1 MPGFGGEVK
10 LTGEEAYRKS
20 LTAITDALKKN
31 GEALKAVSTQYEKS
45 DKSITASATAQKS
58 LQDQLQKQKNTLD
71 QARQAYGKYAA
82 ELETQK
88 VKHQAL
94 TKEYKDAVKELEQ
107 IRKTSGE
114 ASDAYKLQADK
125 VEKLKEQLAQSN
137 ATQAESKAT
146 LKEYKAAMNQA
157 EQAVKETEAQLEK
170 LDQGMEET
178 DESTTNAANSARNA
192 ANGGFTVLKG
202 VIANLATQVV
212 TKAIEGFKNLAKEV
226 VTTGMEFDSAMS
238 KVAAISGASAEEL
251 NKLTE
256 KAQEMGRTTK
266 FTASESAEA
275 FNYMAMAGWKTN
287 EMLDGLEGI
296 LNLAAASGSD
306 LAETSDIVTDALT
319 GLGYEAKDAGRLADV
334 MAAAA
339 ANANT
344 NVELM
349 GSTFQ
354 YVTPVAGALGF
365 SMEDVAV
372 AIGTMANA
380 GIKGE
385 RAGTALRSIMTR
397 LASPSKT
404 AADSI
409 EELGITV
416 TDSAGKML
424 PLIDILK
431 QLRSKF
437 NGLSEAEQSHH
448 AKAIAGQEAMAGLLA
463 IVNSAPDDFEQ
474 LIQSVNNSAGAADRM
489 AKTMLNNVGGKFT
502 LLKSQLEGIRL
513 TIWDKLEPTIR
524 KCIDSI
530 SRTLSG
536 INWES
541 AGRKAAAAFEK
552 LVGVF
557 EWFITHWDAVVT
569 GISAIIAAFVVSKI
583 ATFTTAII
591 GAVSAISTA
600 VTGATSLSA
609 AFSALNTVMG
619 MNPIGLVVGAL
630 AALAVGI
637 GAAVEASNDAIKETA
652 ALTEEQQKL
661 VDQTNQSVDSWN
673 QLKTA
678 YQETIDAEMS
688 QLDYT
693 KSLSDELRSLVDE
706 NGNVKE
712 GYKGRVEFILGE
724 LNKALG
730 TEYEM
735 NNNII
740 EGYKQMQ
747 AEIDNLIEKKR
758 AQIILNSQESLYT
771 EAIQNQNEAFRQ
783 RAELSAQLT
792 QRETE
797 RAAKAAEIAELEK
810 QYQSFGSLSLKWTID
825 RKQKELDAYNQ
836 ETAGIQSA
844 YDQQTNL
851 LREYTYNIDQYE
863 ANAAAM
869 HEGRYNDMT
878 DVNWKY
884 VSDYQ
889 TSIEQ
894 QKAML
899 QSQVDDAQAKY
910 DFYNDMVKQEGEE
923 RWGTLRDQAQK
934 ELDLNK
940 SKLDEY
946 NSITA
951 TGLQEN
957 SDEWRNNTM
966 NILSRLTG
974 TKMEFKDA
982 GNGQVQFYADGI
994 KQGGPVAK
1002 DKANQVARDAVNQ
1015 LNKQAEAQGMGANV
1029 ITGFTNG
1036 TGDWSLWNRAK
1047 SMAAS
1052 FGNSIMS
1059 SLKASLGIH
1068 SPSKEA
1074 AKVGRFFDQGLML
1087 GIKDEEAAIL
1097 QEAADFGQSIVGAMS
1112 DGLNTGVDTSALAA
1126 VRDAIPDGLDANFR
1140 VAAKNAAT
1148 EAGVVEPPLVA
1159 ALKQALSEMKIEMDG
1174 DEMGSFVDRTVN
1186 KLIYN

>member
-238 KVAAISGASAEEL
+238 KVAAISGASAEEMAM
-251 NKLTE
+251 LTQ

-296 LNLAAASGSD
+296 LNLAAASGAD

-385 RAGTALRSIMTR
+385 RAGTALRSMMTR
-397 LASPSKT
+397 LASPPKM

-437 NGLSEAEQSHH
+437 NGLSEAEQAHH

-530 SRTLSG
+530 SRTLSS
-536 INWES
+536 INWEA

-569 GISAIIAAFVVSKI
+569 GISAIIAAFVAAKI

-600 VTGATSLSA
+600 VAGATSLSA
-609 AFSALNTVMG
+609 AFAALNTVMG

-637 GAAVEASNDAIKETA
+637 GAVIAKTTEASE
-652 ALTEEQQKL
+652 
-661 VDQTNQSVDSWN
+661 
-673 QLKTA
+673 
-678 YQETIDAEMS
+678 ETIEFNEKIAAQTDAVNANKESWEQLQATRQENLSKGMSEMS
-688 QLDYT
+688 YYQDLVNELD
-693 KSLSDELRSLVDE
+693 KIVDE
-706 NGNVKE
+706 NGKVKS
-712 GYKGRVEFILGE
+712 GYEERASFITSTLA
-724 LNKALG
+724 NALG
-730 TEYEM
+730 LEISM
-735 NNNII
+735 HDGVI
-740 EGYKQMQ
+740 EKYG
-747 AEIDNLIEKKR
+747 EIRDAIDQTIEKKK
-758 AQIILNSQESLYT
+758 AEIILNSQEASYT
-771 EAIQNQNEAFRQ
+771 QAIQDRSNALELLAESQRQ
-783 RAELSAQLT
+783 MTQLT
-792 QRETE
+792 DDY
-797 RAAKAAEIAELEK
+797 AKAWQILNSQSGTYSREEVQWAKEKNQAYQENYNQLKANIDNQQQTLEGYYAAIGLYEENYAKFHAEKYSEMQEDDWIYVASFAESEEEKKNILQQGIDAEQAGLEVLEGMRTDSNSK
-810 QYQSFGSLSLKWTID
+810 MID
-825 RKQKELDAYNQ
+825 QQKEAANQ
-836 ETAGIQSA
+836 RIGE
-844 YDQQTNL
+844 L
-851 LREYTYNIDQYE
+851 
-863 ANAAAM
+863 
-869 HEGRYNDMT
+869 
-878 DVNWKY
+878 
-884 VSDYQ
+884 
-889 TSIEQ
+889 
-894 QKAML
+894 QKEML
-899 QSQVDDAQAKY
+899 Q
-910 DFYNDMVKQEGEE
+910 YNG
-923 RWGTLRDQAQK
+923 
-934 ELDLNK
+934 
-940 SKLDEY
+940 
-946 NSITA
+946 IT
-951 TGLQEN
+951 TTHLQEN

-966 NILSRLTG
+966 KILSMLTG
-974 TKMEFKDA
+974 KKMEFKDA

-994 KQGGPVAK
+994 KQGDPVAK

-1036 TGDWSLWNRAK
+1036 TGDWSLWGRAK
-1047 SMAAS
+1047 AMASS

-1059 SLKASLGIH
+1059 SLRASLGIH

-1140 VAAKNAAT
+1140 VAARNAAT
-1148 EAGVVEPPLVA
+1148 EAGVVDTPLVA

-1174 DEMGSFVDRTVN
+1174 DEMGSFVDRTMN
-1186 KLIYN
+1186 KLLYN

>member
-202 VIANLATQVV
+202 VIANLATKVV

-226 VTTGMEFDSAMS
+226 LTTGMEFDSAMS
-238 KVAAISGASAEEL
+238 KVAAISGASAEEMAM
-251 NKLTE
+251 LTQ

-296 LNLAAASGSD
+296 LNLAAASGAD

-385 RAGTALRSIMTR
+385 RAGTALRSMMTR
-397 LASPSKT
+397 LASPPKM

-437 NGLSEAEQSHH
+437 NGLSEAEQAHH

-536 INWES
+536 INWEA

-569 GISAIIAAFVVSKI
+569 GISAIIAAFVAAKI

-600 VTGATSLSA
+600 VAGATSLSA
-609 AFSALNTVMG
+609 AFAALNTVMG

-637 GAAVEASNDAIKETA
+637 GAVIAKTTEASE
-652 ALTEEQQKL
+652 
-661 VDQTNQSVDSWN
+661 
-673 QLKTA
+673 
-678 YQETIDAEMS
+678 ETIEFNEKIAAQTDAVNANKESWEQLQATRQENLSKGMSEMS
-688 QLDYT
+688 YYQDLVNELD
-693 KSLSDELRSLVDE
+693 KIVDE
-706 NGNVKE
+706 NGKVKS
-712 GYKGRVEFILGE
+712 GYEDRAAFITSTLA
-724 LNKALG
+724 NALG
-730 TEYEM
+730 LE
-735 NNNII
+735 ISLHDGVI
-740 EGYKQMQ
+740 EKYG
-747 AEIDNLIEKKR
+747 EIRDAIDQTIEKKK
-758 AQIILNSQESLYT
+758 AEIILNSQEAAYT
-771 EAIQNQNEAFRQ
+771 QAIQDRSNALELLAESQRQ
-783 RAELSAQLT
+783 MTQLT
-792 QRETE
+792 DDY
-797 RAAKAAEIAELEK
+797 AKAQQILNSQSGTYSKEEVQWAKEKNQAYQENYNQLKANIDNQQQTLEGYYAAIGLYEENYAKFHAEKYSEMQEDDWIYVASFAESEEEKKNILQQGIDAEQAGLEVLESMRTDSNSK
-810 QYQSFGSLSLKWTID
+810 MID
-825 RKQKELDAYNQ
+825 QQKEAANQ
-836 ETAGIQSA
+836 RIGE
-844 YDQQTNL
+844 L
-851 LREYTYNIDQYE
+851 
-863 ANAAAM
+863 
-869 HEGRYNDMT
+869 
-878 DVNWKY
+878 
-884 VSDYQ
+884 
-889 TSIEQ
+889 
-894 QKAML
+894 QKEML
-899 QSQVDDAQAKY
+899 Q
-910 DFYNDMVKQEGEE
+910 YNG
-923 RWGTLRDQAQK
+923 
-934 ELDLNK
+934 
-940 SKLDEY
+940 
-946 NSITA
+946 IT
-951 TGLQEN
+951 TTHLQEN

-966 NILSRLTG
+966 KILSMLTG
-974 TKMEFKDA
+974 KQMEFKDA
-982 GNGQVQFYADGI
+982 GNGQVQLYADGI
-994 KQGGPVAK
+994 AQGEPVAK

-1036 TGDWSLWNRAK
+1036 TGDWSLWGKARA
-1047 SMAAS
+1047 MAAS
-1052 FGNSIMS
+1052 FGDSIMG
-1059 SLKASLGIH
+1059 SLRASLGIN

-1140 VAAKNAAT
+1140 VAARNAAT
-1148 EAGVVEPPLVA
+1148 EAGVVDTPLVA

-1174 DEMGSFVDRTVN
+1174 DEMGSFVDRTMN

>member
-10 LTGEEAYRKS
+10 LTGEEAYRAS
-20 LTAITDALKKN
+20 LNAITDALKKN
-31 GEALKAVSTQYEKS
+31 GEALKSISTQYDKS
-45 DKSITASATAQKS
+45 DRSMSATTTAQKQ

-71 QARQAYGKYAA
+71 QARQAYAKYAA
-82 ELETQK
+82 ELEAQK

-114 ASDAYKLQADK
+114 TSDAYKNQAEK
-125 VEKLKEQLAQSN
+125 VEKLKQELADSN
-137 ATQAESKAT
+137 VKQAEAKST
-146 LKEYKAAMNQA
+146 LKEYKTAMNQA

-178 DESTTNAANSARNA
+178 EDSTERAGNSAQKA

-212 TKAIEGFKNLAKEV
+212 TKCIDSLKNLAKQV
-226 VTTGMEFDSAMS
+226 VTTGVEFDSAMS
-238 KVAAISGASAEEL
+238 KVAAISGASSEEL
-251 NKLTE
+251 AKLTE

-275 FNYMAMAGWKTN
+275 FNYMAMAGWKTE

-296 LNLAAASGSD
+296 LNLAAASGAD
-306 LAETSDIVTDALT
+306 LAQTSDIVTDALT

-385 RAGTALRSIMTR
+385 RAGTALRSMMTR
-397 LASPSKT
+397 LASPPKM
-404 AADSI
+404 AEKSI
-409 EELGITV
+409 AQLGITV
-416 TDSAGKML
+416 TDSTGKMM

-437 NGLSEAEQSHH
+437 NGLSEAEQAHH

-513 TIWDKLEPTIR
+513 EIWSKLEPTIK

-530 SRTLSG
+530 SKTLSG
-536 INWES
+536 INWTQ
-541 AGRKAAAAFEK
+541 AGRKIASAFEGVVK
-552 LVGVF
+552 VF
-557 EWFITHWDAVVT
+557 EWLINHWQTVVT
-569 GISAIIAAFVVSKI
+569 GISAIIAAFVAAKI

-600 VTGATSLSA
+600 VAGATSLSA
-609 AFSALNTVMG
+609 AFAALNTVMG

-637 GAAVEASNDAIKETA
+637 AAVVSKTNEASEETQEFNDKIAANTDAVNANKESW
-652 ALTEEQQKL
+652 EQLQA
-661 VDQTNQSVDSWN
+661 TR
-673 QLKTA
+673 
-678 YQETIDAEMS
+678 QENLSKGMSEMS
-688 QLDYT
+688 YYEDLVNELD
-693 KSLSDELRSLVDE
+693 KIVDE
-706 NGNVKE
+706 NGKVKS
-712 GYKGRVEFILGE
+712 GYEDRAAFITSTLAD
-724 LNKALG
+724 ALG
-730 TEYEM
+730 LE
-735 NNNII
+735 ISLHDGVI
-740 EGYKQMQ
+740 EKYG
-747 AEIDNLIEKKR
+747 EIRNAIDQTIEKKK
-758 AQIILNSQESLYT
+758 AEIILNSQEASYT
-771 EAIQNQNEAFRQ
+771 QAIQDRANALDLLAESQRQ
-783 RAELSAQLT
+783 MTQLVNDN
-792 QRETE
+792 
-797 RAAKAAEIAELEK
+797 AKAQEILNSQAGTYSREEVQWAKEKNQAYQENYNTLKENIDNQKQTLEGYYAEIGLYEDNYAKFHAEKYSEMQEQDWIYAASFAESEEQKKTILQQGIDAEQAGLEVLEGMRTESNSK
-810 QYQSFGSLSLKWTID
+810 MID
-825 RKQKELDAYNQ
+825 QQEEAANKRIGELQKE
-836 ETAGIQSA
+836 
-844 YDQQTNL
+844 
-851 LREYTYNIDQYE
+851 
-863 ANAAAM
+863 
-869 HEGRYNDMT
+869 
-878 DVNWKY
+878 
-884 VSDYQ
+884 
-889 TSIEQ
+889 
-894 QKAML
+894 ML
-899 QSQVDDAQAKY
+899 Q
-910 DFYNDMVKQEGEE
+910 YNG
-923 RWGTLRDQAQK
+923 
-934 ELDLNK
+934 
-940 SKLDEY
+940 
-946 NSITA
+946 IT
-951 TGLQEN
+951 TTKLQEN
-957 SDEWRNNTM
+957 SDEWRDNTM
-966 NILSRLTG
+966 KILSMLTG
-974 TKMEFKDA
+974 KKMEFKDA
-982 GNGQVQFYADGI
+982 GDGQVQLYADGI
-994 KQGGPVAK
+994 AQGEPVAK
-1002 DKANQVARDAVNQ
+1002 DKANEVAKEAVDQ

-1036 TGDWSLWNRAK
+1036 TGDWSLWGKAK
-1047 SMAAS
+1047 AMASS

-1087 GIKDEEAAIL
+1087 GIKDEETEIL
-1097 QEAADFGQSIVGAMS
+1097 QEAANFGQSIVDAMS
-1112 DGLNTGVDTSALAA
+1112 EGLNTGVDTSALAA
-1126 VRDAIPDGLDANFR
+1126 VSDAIPDGMDANFR
-1140 VAAKNAAT
+1140 IAAKSAAA
-1148 EAGVVEPPLVA
+1148 EAAVDTPLVA

>member
-10 LTGEEAYRKS
+10 LTGEEAYRNS

-31 GEALKAVSTQYEKS
+31 GEALKEVAAQYDKS
-45 DKSITASATAQKS
+45 DKSMSATTTAQKS

-82 ELETQK
+82 ELESQK

-94 TKEYKDAVKELEQ
+94 TKEYKDAVKELES
-107 IRKTSGE
+107 IKKTSGE
-114 ASDAYKLQADK
+114 TSDAYKAQAEK
-125 VEKLKEQLAQSN
+125 VEKLKQELADSN
-137 ATQAESKAT
+137 VKQAEAKST
-146 LKEYKAAMNQA
+146 LKEYKTAMNEA
-157 EQAVKETEAQLEK
+157 ERAVKETEAQLEK

-178 DESTTNAANSARNA
+178 DDSTQRAGESARNA

-212 TKAIEGFKNLAKEV
+212 TKAIEGFKNLAKQI
-226 VTTGMEFDSAMS
+226 VTTGVEFDSAMS
-238 KVAAISGASAEEL
+238 KVAAISGASAEEMD
-251 NKLTE
+251 KLTQ

-275 FNYMAMAGWKTN
+275 FNYMAMAGWKTE

-296 LNLAAASGSD
+296 LNLAAASGAD
-306 LAETSDIVTDALT
+306 LAQTSDIVTDALT

-385 RAGTALRSIMTR
+385 RAGTALRSMMTR
-397 LASPSKT
+397 LASPPKM
-404 AADSI
+404 AASSI

-416 TDSAGKML
+416 TDASGKML
-424 PLIDILK
+424 PLIDIIK

-437 NGLSEAEQSHH
+437 DGLTEAEQAHH

-513 TIWDKLEPTIR
+513 TIWNKLEPTIK
-524 KCIDSI
+524 KCIESI
-530 SRTLSG
+530 SKTLNG

-569 GISAIIAAFVVSKI
+569 GISAIIAAFVAAKI

-609 AFSALNTVMG
+609 AFAGLNTVMG

-637 GAAVEASNDAIKETA
+637 AAVISKTNEASEETQEFNDKIAAQTDAVNTNKESWEQLQA
-652 ALTEEQQKL
+652 ARQENLSKGMSEMGYYEDL
-661 VDQTNQSVDSWN
+661 VN
-673 QLKTA
+673 
-678 YQETIDAEMS
+678 E
-688 QLDYT
+688 LD
-693 KSLSDELRSLVDE
+693 KIVDE
-706 NGNVKE
+706 NGKVKS
-712 GYKGRVEFILGE
+712 GYEERASFITSTLA
-724 LNKALG
+724 NALG
-730 TEYEM
+730 LE
-735 NNNII
+735 ISLHDGVI
-740 EGYKQMQ
+740 EKYG
-747 AEIDNLIEKKR
+747 EIRDAIDQTIEKKK
-758 AQIILNSQESLYT
+758 AEIILNSQEESYRQ
-771 EAIQNQNEAFRQ
+771 AIEDRANALNLLAESQRQ
-783 RAELSAQLT
+783 MTQLV
-792 QRETE
+792 EDN
-797 RAAKAAEIAELEK
+797 AKAQEILNSQAGTYTRDEVQWAKEKNQAYQENYNTLKENIDNQQQTLEGYYAAIGLYEDNYAKFHAEKYSEMQEQDWIYVASFAESDEEKKKILQQGIDAEQAGLDVLE
-810 QYQSFGSLSLKWTID
+810 SMRTESNSRMID
-825 RKQKELDAYNQ
+825 QQQEAANKRIGELQKE
-836 ETAGIQSA
+836 
-844 YDQQTNL
+844 
-851 LREYTYNIDQYE
+851 
-863 ANAAAM
+863 
-869 HEGRYNDMT
+869 
-878 DVNWKY
+878 
-884 VSDYQ
+884 
-889 TSIEQ
+889 
-894 QKAML
+894 ML
-899 QSQVDDAQAKY
+899 Q
-910 DFYNDMVKQEGEE
+910 YNG
-923 RWGTLRDQAQK
+923 
-934 ELDLNK
+934 
-940 SKLDEY
+940 
-946 NSITA
+946 IT
-951 TGLQEN
+951 TTKLQEN

-966 NILSRLTG
+966 KILSMLTG
-974 TKMEFKDA
+974 KKLEFKDA
-982 GNGQVQFYADGI
+982 GNGQVQLYADGI
-994 KQGGPVAK
+994 AQGEPVAK
-1002 DKANQVARDAVNQ
+1002 DKANEVAKDAVDQ
-1015 LNKQAEAQGMGANV
+1015 MNKQAEAAGMGKNV

-1036 TGDWSLWNRAK
+1036 TGDWSLWGKAK
-1047 SMAAS
+1047 AMAAS
-1052 FGNSIMS
+1052 FGDSIMS

-1097 QEAADFGQSIVGAMS
+1097 QEAASFGESIVNAMS

-1126 VRDAIPDGLDANFR
+1126 VSDAIPDGMDANFR
-1140 VAAKNAAT
+1140 VAAKNAAA
-1148 EAGVVEPPLVA
+1148 EAAVDTPLVA

>member
-10 LTGEEAYRKS
+10 LTGEEAYRAS
-20 LTAITDALKKN
+20 LNAITDALKKN
-31 GEALKAVSTQYEKS
+31 GEALKSISTQYDKS
-45 DKSITASATAQKS
+45 DKSMSATTTAQKQ

-71 QARQAYGKYAA
+71 QARQAYAKYAA
-82 ELETQK
+82 ELEAQK

-114 ASDAYKLQADK
+114 TSDAYKNQAEK
-125 VEKLKEQLAQSN
+125 VEKLKQELADSN
-137 ATQAESKAT
+137 VKQAEAKST
-146 LKEYKAAMNQA
+146 LKEYKTAMNQA

-178 DESTTNAANSARNA
+178 EDSTERAGNSAQKA

-212 TKAIEGFKNLAKEV
+212 TKCIDSLKNLAKQV
-226 VTTGMEFDSAMS
+226 VTTGVEFDSAMS
-238 KVAAISGASAEEL
+238 KVAAISGASSEEL
-251 NKLTE
+251 AKLTE

-275 FNYMAMAGWKTN
+275 FNYMAMAGWKTE

-296 LNLAAASGSD
+296 LNLAAASGAD
-306 LAETSDIVTDALT
+306 LAQTSDIVTDALT

-385 RAGTALRSIMTR
+385 RAGTALRSMMTR
-397 LASPSKT
+397 LASPPKM
-404 AADSI
+404 AEKSI
-409 EELGITV
+409 AQLGITV
-416 TDSAGKML
+416 TDSTGKML

-437 NGLSEAEQSHH
+437 NGLSEAEQAHH

-463 IVNSAPDDFEQ
+463 IVNSAPDGFEQ

-513 TIWDKLEPTIR
+513 EIWSKLEPTIK

-530 SRTLSG
+530 SKTLSG
-536 INWES
+536 INWTQ
-541 AGRKAAAAFEK
+541 AGRKIASAFEGVVK
-552 LVGVF
+552 VF
-557 EWFITHWDAVVT
+557 EWLINHWQTVVT
-569 GISAIIAAFVVSKI
+569 GISAIIAAFVAAKI

-600 VTGATSLSA
+600 VAGATSLSA
-609 AFSALNTVMG
+609 AFAALNTVMG

-637 GAAVEASNDAIKETA
+637 AAVVSKTNEASEETQEFNDKIAANTDAVNANKESW
-652 ALTEEQQKL
+652 EQLQA
-661 VDQTNQSVDSWN
+661 TR
-673 QLKTA
+673 
-678 YQETIDAEMS
+678 QENLSKGMSEMS
-688 QLDYT
+688 YYEDLVNELD
-693 KSLSDELRSLVDE
+693 KIVDE
-706 NGNVKE
+706 NGKVKS
-712 GYKGRVEFILGE
+712 GYEDRAAFITSTLAD
-724 LNKALG
+724 ALG
-730 TEYEM
+730 LE
-735 NNNII
+735 ISLHDGVI
-740 EGYKQMQ
+740 EKYG
-747 AEIDNLIEKKR
+747 EIRNAIDQTIEKKK
-758 AQIILNSQESLYT
+758 AEIILNSQEASYT
-771 EAIQNQNEAFRQ
+771 QAIQDRANALDLLAESQRQ
-783 RAELSAQLT
+783 MTQLVNDN
-792 QRETE
+792 
-797 RAAKAAEIAELEK
+797 AKAQEILNSQAGTYSREEVQWAKEKNQAYQENYNTLKENIDNQKQTLEGYYAAIGLYEDNYAKFHAEKYSEMQEQDWIYVASFAESEEQKKTILQQGIDAEQAGLEVLESMRTESNSK
-810 QYQSFGSLSLKWTID
+810 MID
-825 RKQKELDAYNQ
+825 QQQAAANKRISELQKE
-836 ETAGIQSA
+836 
-844 YDQQTNL
+844 
-851 LREYTYNIDQYE
+851 
-863 ANAAAM
+863 
-869 HEGRYNDMT
+869 
-878 DVNWKY
+878 
-884 VSDYQ
+884 
-889 TSIEQ
+889 
-894 QKAML
+894 ML
-899 QSQVDDAQAKY
+899 Q
-910 DFYNDMVKQEGEE
+910 YNG
-923 RWGTLRDQAQK
+923 
-934 ELDLNK
+934 
-940 SKLDEY
+940 
-946 NSITA
+946 IT
-951 TGLQEN
+951 TTKLQEN

-966 NILSRLTG
+966 KILSMLTG
-974 TKMEFKDA
+974 KKMEFKDA
-982 GNGQVQFYADGI
+982 GNGQVQLYADGI
-994 KQGGPVAK
+994 AQGEPVAK
-1002 DKANQVARDAVNQ
+1002 DKANQVAKDAVDQ

-1036 TGDWSLWNRAK
+1036 TGDWSLWGKAK
-1047 SMAAS
+1047 AMASS

-1087 GIKDEEAAIL
+1087 GIKDEETEIL
-1097 QEAADFGQSIVGAMS
+1097 QEAANFGQSIVDAMS
-1112 DGLNTGVDTSALAA
+1112 EGLNTGVDTSALAA
-1126 VRDAIPDGLDANFR
+1126 VSDAIPDGMDANFR
-1140 VAAKNAAT
+1140 IAAKSAAA
-1148 EAGVVEPPLVA
+1148 EAAVDTPLVA

>member
-238 KVAAISGASAEEL
+238 KVAAISGASSKEMDM
-251 NKLTE
+251 LTQ

-296 LNLAAASGSD
+296 LNLAAASGAD

-319 GLGYEAKDAGRLADV
+319 GLGYKAKDAGRLADV

-385 RAGTALRSIMTR
+385 RAGTALRSMMTR
-397 LASPSKT
+397 LASPPKM

-437 NGLSEAEQSHH
+437 NGLSEAEQAHH

-530 SRTLSG
+530 SRTLSS
-536 INWES
+536 INWEA

-569 GISAIIAAFVVSKI
+569 GISAIIAAFVAAKI

-600 VTGATSLSA
+600 VAGATSLSA
-609 AFSALNTVMG
+609 AFAALNTVMG

-637 GAAVEASNDAIKETA
+637 GAVIAKTTEASE
-652 ALTEEQQKL
+652 
-661 VDQTNQSVDSWN
+661 
-673 QLKTA
+673 
-678 YQETIDAEMS
+678 ETIEFNEKIAAQTDAVNANKESWEQLQATRQENLSKGMSEMS
-688 QLDYT
+688 YYQDLVNELD
-693 KSLSDELRSLVDE
+693 KIVDE
-706 NGNVKE
+706 NGKVKS
-712 GYKGRVEFILGE
+712 GYEERASFITSTLA
-724 LNKALG
+724 NALG
-730 TEYEM
+730 LEISM
-735 NNNII
+735 HDGVI
-740 EGYKQMQ
+740 EKYG
-747 AEIDNLIEKKR
+747 EIRDAIDQTIEKKK
-758 AQIILNSQESLYT
+758 AEIILNSQEASYT
-771 EAIQNQNEAFRQ
+771 QAIQDRSNALELLAESQRQ
-783 RAELSAQLT
+783 MTQLT
-792 QRETE
+792 DDY
-797 RAAKAAEIAELEK
+797 AKAQQILNSQSGTYSREEVQWAKEKNQAYQENYNQLKANIDNQQQTLEGYYAAIGLYEENYAKFHAEKYSEMQEDDWIYVASFAESEEEKKNILQQGIDAEQAGLEVLEGMRTDSNSK
-810 QYQSFGSLSLKWTID
+810 MID
-825 RKQKELDAYNQ
+825 QQKEAANQ
-836 ETAGIQSA
+836 RIGE
-844 YDQQTNL
+844 L
-851 LREYTYNIDQYE
+851 
-863 ANAAAM
+863 
-869 HEGRYNDMT
+869 
-878 DVNWKY
+878 
-884 VSDYQ
+884 
-889 TSIEQ
+889 
-894 QKAML
+894 QKEML
-899 QSQVDDAQAKY
+899 Q
-910 DFYNDMVKQEGEE
+910 YNG
-923 RWGTLRDQAQK
+923 
-934 ELDLNK
+934 
-940 SKLDEY
+940 
-946 NSITA
+946 IT
-951 TGLQEN
+951 TTHLQEN

-966 NILSRLTG
+966 KILSMLTG
-974 TKMEFKDA
+974 KQMEFKDA

-994 KQGGPVAK
+994 KQGDPVAK

-1036 TGDWSLWNRAK
+1036 TGDWSLWGKARA
-1047 SMAAS
+1047 MAAS

-1059 SLKASLGIH
+1059 SLRASLGIH

-1140 VAAKNAAT
+1140 VAARNAAT
-1148 EAGVVEPPLVA
+1148 EAGVVDTPLVA

-1174 DEMGSFVDRTVN
+1174 DEMGSFVDRTMN
-1186 KLIYN
+1186 KLLYN

>member
-178 DESTTNAANSARNA
+178 DESTTNASNSARNA

-238 KVAAISGASAEEL
+238 KVAAISGASAEEMAM
-251 NKLTE
+251 LTQ

-296 LNLAAASGSD
+296 LNLAAASGAD

-385 RAGTALRSIMTR
+385 RAGTALRSMMTR
-397 LASPSKT
+397 LASPPKM

-437 NGLSEAEQSHH
+437 NGLSEAEQAHH

-530 SRTLSG
+530 SRTLSS
-536 INWES
+536 INWEA

-569 GISAIIAAFVVSKI
+569 GISAIIAAFVAAKI

-600 VTGATSLSA
+600 VAGATSLSA
-609 AFSALNTVMG
+609 AFAALNTVMG

-637 GAAVEASNDAIKETA
+637 GAVIAKTTEASE
-652 ALTEEQQKL
+652 
-661 VDQTNQSVDSWN
+661 
-673 QLKTA
+673 
-678 YQETIDAEMS
+678 ETIEFNEKIAAQTDAVNANKESWEQLQATRQENLSKGMSEMS
-688 QLDYT
+688 YYEDLVNELD
-693 KSLSDELRSLVDE
+693 KIVDE
-706 NGNVKE
+706 NGKVKS
-712 GYKGRVEFILGE
+712 GYEERASFITSTLA
-724 LNKALG
+724 NALG
-730 TEYEM
+730 LEISM
-735 NNNII
+735 HDGVI
-740 EGYKQMQ
+740 EKYG
-747 AEIDNLIEKKR
+747 EIRDAIDQTIEKKK
-758 AQIILNSQESLYT
+758 AEIILNSQEAAYT
-771 EAIQNQNEAFRQ
+771 QAIQDRSNALELLAESQRQ
-783 RAELSAQLT
+783 MTQLT
-792 QRETE
+792 DDY
-797 RAAKAAEIAELEK
+797 AKAQEILNSKSGTYTRDEVQWAKEKNQAYQENYNQLKANIDNQQQTLEGYYAAIGLYEENYAKFHAEKYSEMQEDDWIYVASFAESEEEKKNILQQGIDAEQAGLEVLEGMRTDSNSK
-810 QYQSFGSLSLKWTID
+810 MID
-825 RKQKELDAYNQ
+825 QQKEAANQ
-836 ETAGIQSA
+836 RIGE
-844 YDQQTNL
+844 L
-851 LREYTYNIDQYE
+851 
-863 ANAAAM
+863 
-869 HEGRYNDMT
+869 
-878 DVNWKY
+878 
-884 VSDYQ
+884 
-889 TSIEQ
+889 
-894 QKAML
+894 QKEML
-899 QSQVDDAQAKY
+899 Q
-910 DFYNDMVKQEGEE
+910 YNG
-923 RWGTLRDQAQK
+923 
-934 ELDLNK
+934 
-940 SKLDEY
+940 
-946 NSITA
+946 IT
-951 TGLQEN
+951 TTHLQEN

-966 NILSRLTG
+966 KILSMLTG
-974 TKMEFKDA
+974 KQMEFKDA
-982 GNGQVQFYADGI
+982 GNGQVQLYADGI
-994 KQGGPVAK
+994 AQGEPVAK

-1036 TGDWSLWNRAK
+1036 TGDWSLWGKAK
-1047 SMAAS
+1047 AMASS

-1140 VAAKNAAT
+1140 VAARNAAT
-1148 EAGVVEPPLVA
+1148 EAGVVDTPLVA

>member
-226 VTTGMEFDSAMS
+226 ATTGMEFDSAMS
-238 KVAAISGASAEEL
+238 KVAAISGASAEEMAM
-251 NKLTE
+251 LTQ

-275 FNYMAMAGWKTN
+275 FNHMAMAGWKTN

-296 LNLAAASGSD
+296 LNLAAASGAD

-385 RAGTALRSIMTR
+385 RAGTALRSMMTR
-397 LASPSKT
+397 LASPPKM

-437 NGLSEAEQSHH
+437 NGLSEAEQAHH

-536 INWES
+536 INWEA

-569 GISAIIAAFVVSKI
+569 GISAIIAAFVAAKI

-600 VTGATSLSA
+600 VAGATSLSA
-609 AFSALNTVMG
+609 AFAALNTVMG

-637 GAAVEASNDAIKETA
+637 GAVIAKTTEASE
-652 ALTEEQQKL
+652 
-661 VDQTNQSVDSWN
+661 
-673 QLKTA
+673 
-678 YQETIDAEMS
+678 ETIEFNEKIAAQTDAVNANKESWEQLQATRQENLSKGMSEMS
-688 QLDYT
+688 YYQDLVNELD
-693 KSLSDELRSLVDE
+693 KIVDE
-706 NGNVKE
+706 NGKVKS
-712 GYKGRVEFILGE
+712 GYEERASFITSTLA
-724 LNKALG
+724 NALG
-730 TEYEM
+730 LEISM
-735 NNNII
+735 HDGVI
-740 EGYKQMQ
+740 EKYG
-747 AEIDNLIEKKR
+747 EIRDAIDQTIEKKK
-758 AQIILNSQESLYT
+758 AEIILNSQEAAYT
-771 EAIQNQNEAFRQ
+771 QAIQDRSNALELLAESQRQ
-783 RAELSAQLT
+783 MTQLT
-792 QRETE
+792 DDY
-797 RAAKAAEIAELEK
+797 AKAQQILNSQSGTYSREEVQWAKEKNQAYQENYNQLRANIDNQQQTLEGYYAAIGLYEENYAKFHAEKYSEMQEDDWIYVASFAESEEEKKNILQQGIDAEQAGLEVLESMRTDSNSK
-810 QYQSFGSLSLKWTID
+810 MID
-825 RKQKELDAYNQ
+825 QQKEAANQ
-836 ETAGIQSA
+836 RIGE
-844 YDQQTNL
+844 L
-851 LREYTYNIDQYE
+851 
-863 ANAAAM
+863 
-869 HEGRYNDMT
+869 
-878 DVNWKY
+878 
-884 VSDYQ
+884 
-889 TSIEQ
+889 
-894 QKAML
+894 QKEML
-899 QSQVDDAQAKY
+899 Q
-910 DFYNDMVKQEGEE
+910 YNG
-923 RWGTLRDQAQK
+923 
-934 ELDLNK
+934 
-940 SKLDEY
+940 
-946 NSITA
+946 IT
-951 TGLQEN
+951 TTHLQEN

-966 NILSRLTG
+966 KILSMLTG
-974 TKMEFKDA
+974 KKMEFKDA

-994 KQGGPVAK
+994 KQGDPVAK

-1036 TGDWSLWNRAK
+1036 TGDWSLWSRAK
-1047 SMAAS
+1047 AMASS

-1059 SLKASLGIH
+1059 SLRASLGIH

-1097 QEAADFGQSIVGAMS
+1097 QEAADFGESIVGAMS
-1112 DGLNTGVDTSALAA
+1112 EGLNTGVDTSALAA

-1140 VAAKNAAT
+1140 VAARNAAT
-1148 EAGVVEPPLVA
+1148 EAGVVDTPLVA

>member
-238 KVAAISGASAEEL
+238 KVAAISGASAEEMAM
-251 NKLTE
+251 LTQ

-296 LNLAAASGSD
+296 LNLAAASGAD

-385 RAGTALRSIMTR
+385 RAGTALRSMMTR
-397 LASPSKT
+397 LASPPKM

-437 NGLSEAEQSHH
+437 NGLSEAEQAHH

-513 TIWDKLEPTIR
+513 TIWNKLEPTIR

-536 INWES
+536 INWEA

-569 GISAIIAAFVVSKI
+569 GISAIIAAFVAAKI

-600 VTGATSLSA
+600 VAGATSLSA
-609 AFSALNTVMG
+609 AFAALNTVMG

-637 GAAVEASNDAIKETA
+637 GAVIAKTTEASE
-652 ALTEEQQKL
+652 
-661 VDQTNQSVDSWN
+661 
-673 QLKTA
+673 
-678 YQETIDAEMS
+678 ETIEFNEKIAAQTDAVNANKESWEQLQATRQENLSKGMSEMS
-688 QLDYT
+688 YYEDLVNELD
-693 KSLSDELRSLVDE
+693 KIVDE
-706 NGNVKE
+706 NGKVKS
-712 GYKGRVEFILGE
+712 GYEERASFITSTLA
-724 LNKALG
+724 NALG
-730 TEYEM
+730 LEISM
-735 NNNII
+735 HDGVI
-740 EGYKQMQ
+740 EKYG
-747 AEIDNLIEKKR
+747 EIRDAIDQTIEKKK
-758 AQIILNSQESLYT
+758 AEIILNSQEASYT
-771 EAIQNQNEAFRQ
+771 QAIQDRSNALELLAESQRQ
-783 RAELSAQLT
+783 MTQLT
-792 QRETE
+792 DDY
-797 RAAKAAEIAELEK
+797 AKAQEILNSKSGTYTRDEVQWAKEKNQAYQENYNTLKANIDNQQQTLEGYYAAIGLYEENYAKFHAEKYSEMQEDDWIYVASFAESEEEKKNILQQGIDAEQAGLEVLEGMRTDSNSK
-810 QYQSFGSLSLKWTID
+810 MID
-825 RKQKELDAYNQ
+825 QQKEAANQ
-836 ETAGIQSA
+836 RIGE
-844 YDQQTNL
+844 L
-851 LREYTYNIDQYE
+851 
-863 ANAAAM
+863 
-869 HEGRYNDMT
+869 
-878 DVNWKY
+878 
-884 VSDYQ
+884 
-889 TSIEQ
+889 
-894 QKAML
+894 QKEML
-899 QSQVDDAQAKY
+899 Q
-910 DFYNDMVKQEGEE
+910 YNG
-923 RWGTLRDQAQK
+923 
-934 ELDLNK
+934 
-940 SKLDEY
+940 
-946 NSITA
+946 IT
-951 TGLQEN
+951 TTHLQEN

-966 NILSRLTG
+966 KILSMLTG
-974 TKMEFKDA
+974 KQMEFKDA
-982 GNGQVQFYADGI
+982 GNGQVQLYADGI
-994 KQGGPVAK
+994 AQGEPVAK

-1036 TGDWSLWNRAK
+1036 TGDWSLWGKAK
-1047 SMAAS
+1047 AMASS

-1059 SLKASLGIH
+1059 SLRASLGIH

-1140 VAAKNAAT
+1140 VAARNAAT
-1148 EAGVVEPPLVA
+1148 EAGVVDTPLVA

-1174 DEMGSFVDRTVN
+1174 DEMGSFVDRTMN
-1186 KLIYN
+1186 KLLYN

>member
-107 IRKTSGE
+107 IRKISGE

-238 KVAAISGASAEEL
+238 KVAAISGASAEEMAM
-251 NKLTE
+251 LTQ

-296 LNLAAASGSD
+296 LNLAAASGAD

-385 RAGTALRSIMTR
+385 RAGTALRSMMTR
-397 LASPSKT
+397 LASPPKM

-437 NGLSEAEQSHH
+437 NGLSEAEQAHH

-513 TIWDKLEPTIR
+513 TIWNKLEPTIR

-536 INWES
+536 INWEA

-557 EWFITHWDAVVT
+557 EWFITHWGAVVT
-569 GISAIIAAFVVSKI
+569 GISAIIAAFVVAKI

-600 VTGATSLSA
+600 VAGATSLSA
-609 AFSALNTVMG
+609 AFAALNTVMG

-630 AALAVGI
+630 AALVVGI
-637 GAAVEASNDAIKETA
+637 GAVIAKTTEASE
-652 ALTEEQQKL
+652 
-661 VDQTNQSVDSWN
+661 
-673 QLKTA
+673 
-678 YQETIDAEMS
+678 ETIEFNEKIAAQTDAVNANKESWEQLQATRQENLSKGMSEMS
-688 QLDYT
+688 YYEDLVNELD
-693 KSLSDELRSLVDE
+693 KIVDE
-706 NGNVKE
+706 NGKVKS
-712 GYKGRVEFILGE
+712 GYEERASFITSTLA
-724 LNKALG
+724 NALG
-730 TEYEM
+730 LEISM
-735 NNNII
+735 HDGVI
-740 EGYKQMQ
+740 EKYG
-747 AEIDNLIEKKR
+747 EIRDAIDQTIEKKK
-758 AQIILNSQESLYT
+758 AEIILNSQEAAYT
-771 EAIQNQNEAFRQ
+771 QAIQDRSNALELLAESQRQ
-783 RAELSAQLT
+783 MTQLT
-792 QRETE
+792 DDY
-797 RAAKAAEIAELEK
+797 AKAQEILNSKSGTYTRDEVKWAKEKNQAYQENYNQLKANIDNQQQTLEGYYAAIGLYEENYTKFHAEKYSEMQEDDWIYVASFAESEEEKKNILQQGIDAEQAGLEVLEGMRTDSNSK
-810 QYQSFGSLSLKWTID
+810 MID
-825 RKQKELDAYNQ
+825 QQKEAANQ
-836 ETAGIQSA
+836 RIGE
-844 YDQQTNL
+844 L
-851 LREYTYNIDQYE
+851 
-863 ANAAAM
+863 
-869 HEGRYNDMT
+869 
-878 DVNWKY
+878 
-884 VSDYQ
+884 
-889 TSIEQ
+889 
-894 QKAML
+894 QKEML
-899 QSQVDDAQAKY
+899 Q
-910 DFYNDMVKQEGEE
+910 YNG
-923 RWGTLRDQAQK
+923 
-934 ELDLNK
+934 
-940 SKLDEY
+940 
-946 NSITA
+946 IT
-951 TGLQEN
+951 TTHLQEN

-966 NILSRLTG
+966 KILSMLTG
-974 TKMEFKDA
+974 KQMEFKDA
-982 GNGQVQFYADGI
+982 GNGQVQLYADGI
-994 KQGGPVAK
+994 AQGEPVAK

-1036 TGDWSLWNRAK
+1036 TGDWSLWGKAK
-1047 SMAAS
+1047 AMASS

-1059 SLKASLGIH
+1059 SLRASLGIH

-1140 VAAKNAAT
+1140 VAARNAAT
-1148 EAGVVEPPLVA
+1148 EAGVVDTPLVA

-1174 DEMGSFVDRTVN
+1174 DEMGSFVDRTMN
-1186 KLIYN
+1186 KLLYN

>member
-10 LTGEEAYRKS
+10 LTGEEAYRAS
-20 LTAITDALKKN
+20 LNAITDALKKN
-31 GEALKAVSTQYEKS
+31 GEALKSISTQYDKS
-45 DKSITASATAQKS
+45 DRSMSATTTAQKQ

-71 QARQAYGKYAA
+71 QARQAYAKYAA
-82 ELETQK
+82 ELEAQK

-114 ASDAYKLQADK
+114 TSDAYKNQAEK
-125 VEKLKEQLAQSN
+125 VEKLKQELADSN
-137 ATQAESKAT
+137 VKQAEAKST
-146 LKEYKAAMNQA
+146 LKEYKTAMNQA

-178 DESTTNAANSARNA
+178 EDSTERAGNSAQKA

-212 TKAIEGFKNLAKEV
+212 TKCIDSLKNLAKQV
-226 VTTGMEFDSAMS
+226 VTTGVEFDSAMS
-238 KVAAISGASAEEL
+238 KVAAISGASSEEL
-251 NKLTE
+251 AKLTE

-275 FNYMAMAGWKTN
+275 FNYMAMAGWKTE

-296 LNLAAASGSD
+296 LNLAAASGAD
-306 LAETSDIVTDALT
+306 LAQTSDIVTDALT

-385 RAGTALRSIMTR
+385 RAGTALRSMMTR
-397 LASPSKT
+397 LASPPKM
-404 AADSI
+404 AEKSI
-409 EELGITV
+409 AQLGITV
-416 TDSAGKML
+416 TDSTGKML

-437 NGLSEAEQSHH
+437 NGLSEAEQAHH

-463 IVNSAPDDFEQ
+463 IVNSAPDGFEQ

-513 TIWDKLEPTIR
+513 EIWSKLEPTIK

-530 SRTLSG
+530 SKTLSG
-536 INWES
+536 INWTQ
-541 AGRKAAAAFEK
+541 AGRKIASAFEGVVK
-552 LVGVF
+552 VF
-557 EWFITHWDAVVT
+557 EWLINHWQAVVT
-569 GISAIIAAFVVSKI
+569 GISAIIAAFVAAKI

-600 VTGATSLSA
+600 VAGATSLSA
-609 AFSALNTVMG
+609 AFAALNTVMG

-637 GAAVEASNDAIKETA
+637 AAVVSKTNEASEETQEFNDKIAANTDAVNANKESW
-652 ALTEEQQKL
+652 EQLQA
-661 VDQTNQSVDSWN
+661 TR
-673 QLKTA
+673 
-678 YQETIDAEMS
+678 QENLSKGMSEMS
-688 QLDYT
+688 YYEDLVNELD
-693 KSLSDELRSLVDE
+693 KIVDE
-706 NGNVKE
+706 NGKVKS
-712 GYKGRVEFILGE
+712 GYEDRAAFITSTLAD
-724 LNKALG
+724 ALG
-730 TEYEM
+730 LE
-735 NNNII
+735 ISLHDGVI
-740 EGYKQMQ
+740 EKYG
-747 AEIDNLIEKKR
+747 EIRNAIDQTIEKKK
-758 AQIILNSQESLYT
+758 AEIILNSQEASYT
-771 EAIQNQNEAFRQ
+771 QAIQDRANALDLLAESQRQ
-783 RAELSAQLT
+783 MTQLVNDN
-792 QRETE
+792 
-797 RAAKAAEIAELEK
+797 AKAQEILNSQAGTYSREEVQWAKEKNQAYQENYNTLKENIDNQKQTLEGYYAAIGLYEDNYAKFHAGKYSEMQEQDWIYVASFAESEEQKKTILQQGIDAEQAGLEVLESMRTESNSK
-810 QYQSFGSLSLKWTID
+810 MID
-825 RKQKELDAYNQ
+825 QQQAAANKRISELQKE
-836 ETAGIQSA
+836 
-844 YDQQTNL
+844 
-851 LREYTYNIDQYE
+851 
-863 ANAAAM
+863 
-869 HEGRYNDMT
+869 
-878 DVNWKY
+878 
-884 VSDYQ
+884 
-889 TSIEQ
+889 
-894 QKAML
+894 ML
-899 QSQVDDAQAKY
+899 Q
-910 DFYNDMVKQEGEE
+910 YNGITTTK
-923 RWGTLRDQAQK
+923 LR
-934 ELDLNK
+934 
-940 SKLDEY
+940 
-946 NSITA
+946 
-951 TGLQEN
+951 EN

-966 NILSRLTG
+966 KILSMLTG
-974 TKMEFKDA
+974 KKMEFKDA
-982 GNGQVQFYADGI
+982 GNGQVQLYADGI
-994 KQGGPVAK
+994 AQGEPVAK
-1002 DKANQVARDAVNQ
+1002 DKANQVAKDAVDQ
-1015 LNKQAEAQGMGANV
+1015 LNKQAEARGMGANV

-1036 TGDWSLWNRAK
+1036 TGDWSLWGKAK
-1047 SMAAS
+1047 AMASS

-1087 GIKDEEAAIL
+1087 GIKDEETEIL
-1097 QEAADFGQSIVGAMS
+1097 QEAANFGQSIVDAMS
-1112 DGLNTGVDTSALAA
+1112 EGLNTGVDTSALAA

-1140 VAAKNAAT
+1140 VAARNAAT
-1148 EAGVVEPPLVA
+1148 EAGVVDTPLVA

>member
-226 VTTGMEFDSAMS
+226 ATTGMEFDSAMS
-238 KVAAISGASAEEL
+238 KVAAISGASAEEMAM
-251 NKLTE
+251 LTQ

-296 LNLAAASGSD
+296 LNLAAASGAD

-372 AIGTMANA
+372 AMGTMANA

-385 RAGTALRSIMTR
+385 RAGTALRSMMTR
-397 LASPSKT
+397 LASPPKM

-437 NGLSEAEQSHH
+437 NGLSEAEQAHH

-536 INWES
+536 INWEA

-569 GISAIIAAFVVSKI
+569 GISAIIAAFVAAKI

-600 VTGATSLSA
+600 VAGATSLSA
-609 AFSALNTVMG
+609 AFAALNTVMG

-637 GAAVEASNDAIKETA
+637 GAVIAKTTEASE
-652 ALTEEQQKL
+652 
-661 VDQTNQSVDSWN
+661 
-673 QLKTA
+673 
-678 YQETIDAEMS
+678 ETIEFNEKIAAQTDAVNANKESWEQLQATRQENLSKGMSEMS
-688 QLDYT
+688 YYQDLVNELD
-693 KSLSDELRSLVDE
+693 KIVDE
-706 NGNVKE
+706 NGKVKS
-712 GYKGRVEFILGE
+712 GYEERASFITSTLA
-724 LNKALG
+724 NALG
-730 TEYEM
+730 LEISM
-735 NNNII
+735 HDGVI
-740 EGYKQMQ
+740 EKYG
-747 AEIDNLIEKKR
+747 EIRDAIDQTIEKKK
-758 AQIILNSQESLYT
+758 AEIILNSQEAAYT
-771 EAIQNQNEAFRQ
+771 QAIQDRSNALELLAESQRQ
-783 RAELSAQLT
+783 MTQLT
-792 QRETE
+792 DDY
-797 RAAKAAEIAELEK
+797 AKAQQILNSQSGTYSREEVQWAKEKNQAYQENYNQLRANIDNQQQTLEGYYAAIGLYEENYAKFHAEKYSEMQEDDWIYVASFAESEEEKKNILQQGIDAEQAGLEVLESMRTDSNSK
-810 QYQSFGSLSLKWTID
+810 MID
-825 RKQKELDAYNQ
+825 QQKEAANQ
-836 ETAGIQSA
+836 RIGE
-844 YDQQTNL
+844 L
-851 LREYTYNIDQYE
+851 
-863 ANAAAM
+863 
-869 HEGRYNDMT
+869 
-878 DVNWKY
+878 
-884 VSDYQ
+884 
-889 TSIEQ
+889 
-894 QKAML
+894 QKEML
-899 QSQVDDAQAKY
+899 Q
-910 DFYNDMVKQEGEE
+910 YNG
-923 RWGTLRDQAQK
+923 
-934 ELDLNK
+934 
-940 SKLDEY
+940 
-946 NSITA
+946 IT
-951 TGLQEN
+951 TTHLQEN

-966 NILSRLTG
+966 KILSMLTG
-974 TKMEFKDA
+974 KKMEFKDA

-994 KQGGPVAK
+994 KQGDPVAK

-1036 TGDWSLWNRAK
+1036 TGDWSLWSRAK
-1047 SMAAS
+1047 AMASS

-1059 SLKASLGIH
+1059 SLRASLGIH

-1097 QEAADFGQSIVGAMS
+1097 QEAADFGESIVGAMS
-1112 DGLNTGVDTSALAA
+1112 EGLNTGVDTSALAA

-1140 VAAKNAAT
+1140 VAARNAAT
-1148 EAGVVEPPLVA
+1148 EAGVVDTPLVA

>member
-238 KVAAISGASAEEL
+238 KVAAISGASAEEMAM
-251 NKLTE
+251 LTQ

-296 LNLAAASGSD
+296 LNLAAASGAD

-385 RAGTALRSIMTR
+385 RAGTALRSMMTR
-397 LASPSKT
+397 LASPPKM

-437 NGLSEAEQSHH
+437 NGLSEAEQAHH

-513 TIWDKLEPTIR
+513 TIWNKLEPTIR

-536 INWES
+536 INWEA

-569 GISAIIAAFVVSKI
+569 GISAIIAAFVAAKI

-600 VTGATSLSA
+600 VAGATSLSA
-609 AFSALNTVMG
+609 AFAALNTVMG

-637 GAAVEASNDAIKETA
+637 AAVVSKTNEASKETIEFNEKIA
-652 ALTEEQQKL
+652 AQTDAVNANKESWEQLQA
-661 VDQTNQSVDSWN
+661 TR
-673 QLKTA
+673 
-678 YQETIDAEMS
+678 QENLSKGMSEMS
-688 QLDYT
+688 YYEDLINELD
-693 KSLSDELRSLVDE
+693 KIVDE
-706 NGNVKE
+706 NGKVKS
-712 GYKGRVEFILGE
+712 GYEERASFITSTLA
-724 LNKALG
+724 NALG
-730 TEYEM
+730 LEISM
-735 NNNII
+735 HDGVI
-740 EGYKQMQ
+740 EKYG
-747 AEIDNLIEKKR
+747 EIRNAIDQTIEKKK
-758 AQIILNSQESLYT
+758 AEIILNSQEASYT
-771 EAIQNQNEAFRQ
+771 QAIQDRANALDLLAESQRQ
-783 RAELSAQLT
+783 MTQLVNDN
-792 QRETE
+792 
-797 RAAKAAEIAELEK
+797 AKAQEILNSQAGTYSREEVQWAKEKNQAYQENYNQLKANIDNQQQTLEGYYAAIGLYEENYAKFHAEKYSEMQEDDWIYVASFAESEEEKKNILQQGIDAEQAGLEVLESMRTDSNSK
-810 QYQSFGSLSLKWTID
+810 MID
-825 RKQKELDAYNQ
+825 QQKEAANQ
-836 ETAGIQSA
+836 RIGE
-844 YDQQTNL
+844 L
-851 LREYTYNIDQYE
+851 
-863 ANAAAM
+863 
-869 HEGRYNDMT
+869 
-878 DVNWKY
+878 
-884 VSDYQ
+884 
-889 TSIEQ
+889 
-894 QKAML
+894 QKEML
-899 QSQVDDAQAKY
+899 Q
-910 DFYNDMVKQEGEE
+910 YNG
-923 RWGTLRDQAQK
+923 
-934 ELDLNK
+934 
-940 SKLDEY
+940 
-946 NSITA
+946 IT
-951 TGLQEN
+951 TTHLQEN

-966 NILSRLTG
+966 KILSMLTG

-982 GNGQVQFYADGI
+982 GNGQVQLYADGI
-994 KQGGPVAK
+994 AQGEPVAK
-1002 DKANQVARDAVNQ
+1002 DKANQVARDAVDQ

-1036 TGDWSLWNRAK
+1036 TGDWSLWGKAK
-1047 SMAAS
+1047 AMASS

-1059 SLKASLGIH
+1059 SLRASLGIH

-1126 VRDAIPDGLDANFR
+1126 VRDAIPDGLDTNFR
-1140 VAAKNAAT
+1140 VAARNAAT
-1148 EAGVVEPPLVA
+1148 EAGVVDTPLVA

>member
-10 LTGEEAYRKS
+10 LTGEEAYRAS
-20 LTAITDALKKN
+20 LNAITDALKKN

-45 DKSITASATAQKS
+45 DKSITASATAQKQ

-114 ASDAYKLQADK
+114 TSDAYKLQADK

-170 LDQGMEET
+170 LDNGMEEV
-178 DESTTNAANSARNA
+178 DDSTERAGNSARNA

-275 FNYMAMAGWKTN
+275 FNYMAMAGWKTE

-296 LNLAAASGSD
+296 LNLAAASGAD

-385 RAGTALRSIMTR
+385 RAGTALRSMMTR
-397 LASPSKT
+397 LASPPKM

-437 NGLSEAEQSHH
+437 NGLSEAEQAHH

-536 INWES
+536 INWEA

-569 GISAIIAAFVVSKI
+569 GVSAIIAAFVAAKI

-600 VTGATSLSA
+600 VAGATSLSA
-609 AFSALNTVMG
+609 AFAALNTVMG

-637 GAAVEASNDAIKETA
+637 AAVVSKTNEASE
-652 ALTEEQQKL
+652 
-661 VDQTNQSVDSWN
+661 
-673 QLKTA
+673 
-678 YQETIDAEMS
+678 ETIEFNEKIAAQTDAVNANKESWEQLQATRQENLSKGMSEMS
-688 QLDYT
+688 YYEDLINELD
-693 KSLSDELRSLVDE
+693 KIVDE
-706 NGNVKE
+706 NGKVKS
-712 GYKGRVEFILGE
+712 GYEDRAAFITSTLA
-724 LNKALG
+724 NALG
-730 TEYEM
+730 LEISM
-735 NNNII
+735 HDGVI
-740 EGYKQMQ
+740 EKYG
-747 AEIDNLIEKKR
+747 EIRDAIDQTIEKKK
-758 AQIILNSQESLYT
+758 AEIILNSQEASYT
-771 EAIQNQNEAFRQ
+771 QAIQDRANALDLLAESQRQ
-783 RAELSAQLT
+783 MTQLVNDN
-792 QRETE
+792 
-797 RAAKAAEIAELEK
+797 AKAQEILNSQAGTYSREEVQWAKEKNQAYQENYNTLKENIDNQKQTLEGYYAAIGLYEDNYAKFHAEKYSEMQEQDWIYVASFAESEEQKKTILQQGIDAEQAGLEVLESMRTESNSK
-810 QYQSFGSLSLKWTID
+810 MID
-825 RKQKELDAYNQ
+825 QQKEAANQ
-836 ETAGIQSA
+836 RIGE
-844 YDQQTNL
+844 L
-851 LREYTYNIDQYE
+851 
-863 ANAAAM
+863 
-869 HEGRYNDMT
+869 
-878 DVNWKY
+878 
-884 VSDYQ
+884 
-889 TSIEQ
+889 
-894 QKAML
+894 QKEML
-899 QSQVDDAQAKY
+899 Q
-910 DFYNDMVKQEGEE
+910 YNG
-923 RWGTLRDQAQK
+923 
-934 ELDLNK
+934 
-940 SKLDEY
+940 
-946 NSITA
+946 IT
-951 TGLQEN
+951 TTKLQEN

-966 NILSRLTG
+966 KILSMLTG
-974 TKMEFKDA
+974 KKMEFKDA

-994 KQGGPVAK
+994 KQGDPVAK
-1002 DKANQVARDAVNQ
+1002 DQANQVAKDAVDQ

-1036 TGDWSLWNRAK
+1036 TGDWSLWGKAK
-1047 SMAAS
+1047 AMAAN

-1087 GIKDEEAAIL
+1087 GIKDEEAEIL

-1140 VAAKNAAT
+1140 VAARNAAT
-1148 EAGVVEPPLVA
+1148 EAGAVDTPLVA

>member
-226 VTTGMEFDSAMS
+226 MTTGMEFDSAMS
-238 KVAAISGASAEEL
+238 KVAAISGASAEEMAM
-251 NKLTE
+251 LTQ

-296 LNLAAASGSD
+296 LNLAAASGAD

-385 RAGTALRSIMTR
+385 RAGTALRSMMTR
-397 LASPSKT
+397 LASPPKM
-404 AADSI
+404 AAESI

-437 NGLSEAEQSHH
+437 NGLSEAEQAHH

-530 SRTLSG
+530 SRTLSS
-536 INWES
+536 INWEA

-569 GISAIIAAFVVSKI
+569 GISAIIAAFVAAKI

-600 VTGATSLSA
+600 VAGATSLSA
-609 AFSALNTVMG
+609 AFAALNTVMG

-637 GAAVEASNDAIKETA
+637 GAVIAKTTEASE
-652 ALTEEQQKL
+652 
-661 VDQTNQSVDSWN
+661 
-673 QLKTA
+673 
-678 YQETIDAEMS
+678 ETIEFNEKIAAQTDAVNANKESWEQLQATRQENLSKGMSEMS
-688 QLDYT
+688 YYEDLVNELD
-693 KSLSDELRSLVDE
+693 KIVDE
-706 NGNVKE
+706 NGKVKS
-712 GYKGRVEFILGE
+712 GYEERASFITSTLA
-724 LNKALG
+724 NALG
-730 TEYEM
+730 LEISM
-735 NNNII
+735 HDGVI
-740 EGYKQMQ
+740 EKYG
-747 AEIDNLIEKKR
+747 EIRDAIDQTIEKKK
-758 AQIILNSQESLYT
+758 AEIILNSQEAAYT
-771 EAIQNQNEAFRQ
+771 QAIQDRSNALELLAESQRQ
-783 RAELSAQLT
+783 MTQLT
-792 QRETE
+792 DDY
-797 RAAKAAEIAELEK
+797 AKAQEILNSKSGTYTKDEVQWAKEKNQAYQENYNQLKANIDNQQQTLEGYYAAIGLYEENYAKFHAEKYSEMQEDDWIYVASFAESEEEKKNILQQGIDAEQAGLEVLEGMRTDSNSK
-810 QYQSFGSLSLKWTID
+810 MID
-825 RKQKELDAYNQ
+825 QQKEAANQ
-836 ETAGIQSA
+836 RIGE
-844 YDQQTNL
+844 L
-851 LREYTYNIDQYE
+851 
-863 ANAAAM
+863 
-869 HEGRYNDMT
+869 
-878 DVNWKY
+878 
-884 VSDYQ
+884 
-889 TSIEQ
+889 
-894 QKAML
+894 QKEML
-899 QSQVDDAQAKY
+899 Q
-910 DFYNDMVKQEGEE
+910 YNG
-923 RWGTLRDQAQK
+923 
-934 ELDLNK
+934 
-940 SKLDEY
+940 
-946 NSITA
+946 IT
-951 TGLQEN
+951 TTHLQEN

-966 NILSRLTG
+966 KILSMLTG
-974 TKMEFKDA
+974 KQMEFKDA
-982 GNGQVQFYADGI
+982 GNGQVQLYADGI
-994 KQGGPVAK
+994 AQGEPVAK

-1036 TGDWSLWNRAK
+1036 TGDWSLWGKAK
-1047 SMAAS
+1047 AMASS

-1059 SLKASLGIH
+1059 SLRASLGIH

-1140 VAAKNAAT
+1140 VAARNAAT
-1148 EAGVVEPPLVA
+1148 EAGVVDTPLVA
-1159 ALKQALSEMKIEMDG
+1159 ALKQALGEMKIEMDG

>member
-275 FNYMAMAGWKTN
+275 FNYMAMAGWKTE

-296 LNLAAASGSD
+296 LNLAAASGAD

-385 RAGTALRSIMTR
+385 RAGTALRSMMTR
-397 LASPSKT
+397 LASPPKM

-437 NGLSEAEQSHH
+437 NGLSEAEQAHH

-513 TIWDKLEPTIR
+513 TIWNKLEPTIR

-536 INWES
+536 INWEA

-569 GISAIIAAFVVSKI
+569 GISAIIAAFVAAKI

-600 VTGATSLSA
+600 VAGATSLSA
-609 AFSALNTVMG
+609 AFAALNTVMG

-637 GAAVEASNDAIKETA
+637 AAVVSKTNEASE
-652 ALTEEQQKL
+652 
-661 VDQTNQSVDSWN
+661 
-673 QLKTA
+673 
-678 YQETIDAEMS
+678 ETIEFNEKIAAQTDAVNANKESWEQLQATRQENLSKGMSEMS
-688 QLDYT
+688 YYEDLINELD
-693 KSLSDELRSLVDE
+693 KIVDE
-706 NGNVKE
+706 NGKVKS
-712 GYKGRVEFILGE
+712 GYEERASFITSTLA
-724 LNKALG
+724 NALG
-730 TEYEM
+730 LEISM
-735 NNNII
+735 HDGVI
-740 EGYKQMQ
+740 EKYG
-747 AEIDNLIEKKR
+747 EIRDAIDQTIEKKK
-758 AQIILNSQESLYT
+758 AEIILNSQEASYT
-771 EAIQNQNEAFRQ
+771 QAIQDRANALELLAESQRQ
-783 RAELSAQLT
+783 MTQLVNDN
-792 QRETE
+792 
-797 RAAKAAEIAELEK
+797 AKAQEILNSQAGTYSREEVQWAKEKNQAYQENYNQLKANIDNQQQTLEGYYAAIGLYEENYAKFHAEKYSEMQEDDWIYVASFAESEEEKKNILQQGIDAEQAGLEVLEGMRTDANSK
-810 QYQSFGSLSLKWTID
+810 MID
-825 RKQKELDAYNQ
+825 QQKEAANQ
-836 ETAGIQSA
+836 RIGE
-844 YDQQTNL
+844 L
-851 LREYTYNIDQYE
+851 
-863 ANAAAM
+863 
-869 HEGRYNDMT
+869 
-878 DVNWKY
+878 
-884 VSDYQ
+884 
-889 TSIEQ
+889 
-894 QKAML
+894 QKEML
-899 QSQVDDAQAKY
+899 Q
-910 DFYNDMVKQEGEE
+910 YNG
-923 RWGTLRDQAQK
+923 
-934 ELDLNK
+934 
-940 SKLDEY
+940 
-946 NSITA
+946 IT
-951 TGLQEN
+951 TTHLQEN

-966 NILSRLTG
+966 KILSMLTG
-974 TKMEFKDA
+974 KQMEFKDA
-982 GNGQVQFYADGI
+982 GNGQVQLYADGI
-994 KQGGPVAK
+994 AQGEPVAK

-1036 TGDWSLWNRAK
+1036 TGDWSLWGKAK
-1047 SMAAS
+1047 AMASS

-1059 SLKASLGIH
+1059 SLRASLGIH

-1140 VAAKNAAT
+1140 VAARNAAT
-1148 EAGVVEPPLVA
+1148 EAGVVDTPLVA

>member
-10 LTGEEAYRKS
+10 LTGEEAYRAS
-20 LTAITDALKKN
+20 LNAITDALKKN
-31 GEALKAVSTQYEKS
+31 GEALKTVSAQYDKS
-45 DKSITASATAQKS
+45 DKSMSATTTAQKQ

-71 QARQAYGKYAA
+71 QARQAYAKYAA
-82 ELETQK
+82 ELEAQK

-114 ASDAYKLQADK
+114 TSDAYKNQAEK
-125 VEKLKEQLAQSN
+125 VEKLKQELADSN
-137 ATQAESKAT
+137 VKQAEAKST
-146 LKEYKAAMNQA
+146 LKEYKTAMNQA

-178 DESTTNAANSARNA
+178 EDSTERAGNSAQRA

-212 TKAIEGFKNLAKEV
+212 TKCIDSLKNLAKQV
-226 VTTGMEFDSAMS
+226 VTTGVEFDSAMS
-238 KVAAISGASAEEL
+238 KVAAISGASSEEL
-251 NKLTE
+251 AKLTE

-275 FNYMAMAGWKTN
+275 FNYMAMAGWKTE

-296 LNLAAASGSD
+296 LNLAAASGAD
-306 LAETSDIVTDALT
+306 LAQTSDIVTDALT

-385 RAGTALRSIMTR
+385 RAGTALRSMMTR
-397 LASPSKT
+397 LASPPKM
-404 AADSI
+404 AEKSI
-409 EELGITV
+409 AQLGITV
-416 TDSAGKML
+416 TDSTGKML
-424 PLIDILK
+424 PLIDILT
-431 QLRSKF
+431 QLRTKF
-437 NGLSEAEQSHH
+437 NGLSEAEQAHH

-513 TIWDKLEPTIR
+513 EIWSKLEPTIK

-530 SRTLSG
+530 SKTLNG
-536 INWES
+536 INWTQ
-541 AGRKAAAAFEK
+541 AGRKIASAFEGVVK
-552 LVGVF
+552 VF
-557 EWFITHWDAVVT
+557 EWLINHWQTVVT
-569 GISAIIAAFVVSKI
+569 GISAIIAAFVAAKI

-600 VTGATSLSA
+600 VAGATSLSA
-609 AFSALNTVMG
+609 AFAALNTVMG

-637 GAAVEASNDAIKETA
+637 AAVISKTNEASEETQEFNDKIAANTDAVNANKESW
-652 ALTEEQQKL
+652 EQLQA
-661 VDQTNQSVDSWN
+661 TR
-673 QLKTA
+673 
-678 YQETIDAEMS
+678 QENLSKGMSEMS
-688 QLDYT
+688 YYEDLINELD
-693 KSLSDELRSLVDE
+693 KIVDE
-706 NGNVKE
+706 NGKVKS
-712 GYKGRVEFILGE
+712 GYEDRAAFITSTLAD
-724 LNKALG
+724 ALG
-730 TEYEM
+730 LE
-735 NNNII
+735 ISLHDGVI
-740 EGYKQMQ
+740 EKYG
-747 AEIDNLIEKKR
+747 EIRNAIDQTIEKKK
-758 AQIILNSQESLYT
+758 AEIILNSQEASYT
-771 EAIQNQNEAFRQ
+771 QAIQDRANALNLLAESQRQ
-783 RAELSAQLT
+783 MTQLVNDN
-792 QRETE
+792 
-797 RAAKAAEIAELEK
+797 AKAQEILNSQAGTYSREEVQWAKEKNQAYQENYNTLKENIDNQKQTLEGYYSAIGLYEDNYAKFHAEKYSEMQEQDWIYVASFAESEEQKKTILQQGIDAEQAGLEVLESMRTESNSK
-810 QYQSFGSLSLKWTID
+810 MID
-825 RKQKELDAYNQ
+825 QQQAAANKRISELQKE
-836 ETAGIQSA
+836 
-844 YDQQTNL
+844 
-851 LREYTYNIDQYE
+851 
-863 ANAAAM
+863 
-869 HEGRYNDMT
+869 
-878 DVNWKY
+878 
-884 VSDYQ
+884 
-889 TSIEQ
+889 
-894 QKAML
+894 ML
-899 QSQVDDAQAKY
+899 Q
-910 DFYNDMVKQEGEE
+910 YNG
-923 RWGTLRDQAQK
+923 
-934 ELDLNK
+934 
-940 SKLDEY
+940 
-946 NSITA
+946 IT
-951 TGLQEN
+951 TTKLQEN

-966 NILSRLTG
+966 KILSMLTG
-974 TKMEFKDA
+974 KKMEFKDA
-982 GNGQVQFYADGI
+982 GNGQVQLYADGI
-994 KQGGPVAK
+994 AQGEPVAK
-1002 DKANQVARDAVNQ
+1002 DKANQVAKDAVDQ

-1036 TGDWSLWNRAK
+1036 TGDWSLWGKAK
-1047 SMAAS
+1047 AMASS

-1087 GIKDEEAAIL
+1087 GIKDEETEIL
-1097 QEAADFGQSIVGAMS
+1097 QEAANFGQSIVDAMS
-1112 DGLNTGVDTSALAA
+1112 EGLNTGVDTSALAA
-1126 VRDAIPDGLDANFR
+1126 VSDAIPDGMDANFR
-1140 VAAKNAAT
+1140 IAAKSAAA
-1148 EAGVVEPPLVA
+1148 EAAVDTPLVA
-1159 ALKQALSEMKIEMDG
+1159 ALKQALSEMNIEMDG

>member
-10 LTGEEAYRKS
+10 LTGEEAYRAS
-20 LTAITDALKKN
+20 LNAITDALKKN
-31 GEALKAVSTQYEKS
+31 GEALKSISTQYDKS
-45 DKSITASATAQKS
+45 DKSMSATTTAQKQ

-71 QARQAYGKYAA
+71 QARQAYAKYAA
-82 ELETQK
+82 ELEAQK

-114 ASDAYKLQADK
+114 TSDAYKNQAEK
-125 VEKLKEQLAQSN
+125 VEKLKQELADSN
-137 ATQAESKAT
+137 VKQAEAKST
-146 LKEYKAAMNQA
+146 LKEYKTAMNQA

-178 DESTTNAANSARNA
+178 EDSTERAGNSAQKA

-212 TKAIEGFKNLAKEV
+212 TKCIDSLKNLAKQV
-226 VTTGMEFDSAMS
+226 VTTGVEFDSAMS
-238 KVAAISGASAEEL
+238 KVAAISGASSSEL
-251 NKLTE
+251 AKLTE

-275 FNYMAMAGWKTN
+275 FNYMAMAGWKTE

-296 LNLAAASGSD
+296 LNLAAASGAD
-306 LAETSDIVTDALT
+306 LAQTSDIVTDALT

-385 RAGTALRSIMTR
+385 RAGTALRSMMTR
-397 LASPSKT
+397 LASPPKM
-404 AADSI
+404 AEKSI
-409 EELGITV
+409 AQLGITV
-416 TDSAGKML
+416 TDSTGKMM

-437 NGLSEAEQSHH
+437 NGLSEAEQAHH

-463 IVNSAPDDFEQ
+463 IVNSAPGDFEQ

-513 TIWDKLEPTIR
+513 EIWSKLEPTIK

-530 SRTLSG
+530 SKTLSG
-536 INWES
+536 INWTQ
-541 AGRKAAAAFEK
+541 AGRKIASAFEGVVK
-552 LVGVF
+552 VF
-557 EWFITHWDAVVT
+557 EWLINHWQTVVT
-569 GISAIIAAFVVSKI
+569 GISAIIAAFVAAKI

-600 VTGATSLSA
+600 VAGATSLSA
-609 AFSALNTVMG
+609 AFAALNTVMG

-637 GAAVEASNDAIKETA
+637 AAVVSKTNEASEETQEFNDKIAANTDAVNANKESW
-652 ALTEEQQKL
+652 EQLQA
-661 VDQTNQSVDSWN
+661 TR
-673 QLKTA
+673 
-678 YQETIDAEMS
+678 QENLSKGMSEMS
-688 QLDYT
+688 YYEDLINELD
-693 KSLSDELRSLVDE
+693 KIVDE
-706 NGNVKE
+706 NGKVKS
-712 GYKGRVEFILGE
+712 GYEDRAAFITSTLAD
-724 LNKALG
+724 ALG
-730 TEYEM
+730 LE
-735 NNNII
+735 ISLHDGVI
-740 EGYKQMQ
+740 EKYG
-747 AEIDNLIEKKR
+747 EIRNAIDQTIEKKK
-758 AQIILNSQESLYT
+758 AEIILNSQEASYT
-771 EAIQNQNEAFRQ
+771 QAIQDRANALNLLAESQRQ
-783 RAELSAQLT
+783 MTQLVNDN
-792 QRETE
+792 
-797 RAAKAAEIAELEK
+797 AKAQEILNSQAGTYSREEVQWAKEKNQAYQENYNTLKENIDNQKQTLEGYYSAIGLYEDNYAKFHAEKYSEMQEQDWIYVASFAESEEQKKTILQQGIDAEQAGLEVLESMRTESNSK
-810 QYQSFGSLSLKWTID
+810 MID
-825 RKQKELDAYNQ
+825 QQQAAANKRISELQKE
-836 ETAGIQSA
+836 
-844 YDQQTNL
+844 
-851 LREYTYNIDQYE
+851 
-863 ANAAAM
+863 
-869 HEGRYNDMT
+869 
-878 DVNWKY
+878 
-884 VSDYQ
+884 
-889 TSIEQ
+889 
-894 QKAML
+894 ML
-899 QSQVDDAQAKY
+899 Q
-910 DFYNDMVKQEGEE
+910 YNG
-923 RWGTLRDQAQK
+923 
-934 ELDLNK
+934 
-940 SKLDEY
+940 
-946 NSITA
+946 IT
-951 TGLQEN
+951 TTKLQEN

-966 NILSRLTG
+966 KILSMLTG
-974 TKMEFKDA
+974 KKMEFKDA
-982 GNGQVQFYADGI
+982 GNGQVQLYADGI
-994 KQGGPVAK
+994 AQGEPVAK
-1002 DKANQVARDAVNQ
+1002 DKANQVAKDAVDQ
-1015 LNKQAEAQGMGANV
+1015 MNKQAEAAGMGKNV

-1036 TGDWSLWNRAK
+1036 TGDWSLWGKAK
-1047 SMAAS
+1047 AMAAS

-1087 GIKDEEAAIL
+1087 GIKDEETEIL
-1097 QEAADFGQSIVGAMS
+1097 QEAANFGQSIVDAMS
-1112 DGLNTGVDTSALAA
+1112 EGLNTGVDTSALAA
-1126 VRDAIPDGLDANFR
+1126 VSDAIPDGMDANFR
-1140 VAAKNAAT
+1140 IAAKSATAEAA
-1148 EAGVVEPPLVA
+1148 VETPLVA

>member
-10 LTGEEAYRKS
+10 LTGEEAYRAS
-20 LTAITDALKKN
+20 LNAITDALKKN
-31 GEALKAVSTQYEKS
+31 GEALKSISTQYDKS
-45 DKSITASATAQKS
+45 DKSMSATTTAQKQ

-238 KVAAISGASAEEL
+238 KVAAISGASAEEMAM
-251 NKLTE
+251 LTQ

-385 RAGTALRSIMTR
+385 RAGTALRSMMTR
-397 LASPSKT
+397 LASPPKM

-437 NGLSEAEQSHH
+437 NGLSEAEQAHH

-513 TIWDKLEPTIR
+513 TIWNKLEPTIR

-530 SRTLSG
+530 SRTLSS
-536 INWES
+536 INWEA

-569 GISAIIAAFVVSKI
+569 GISAIIAAFVAAKI

-600 VTGATSLSA
+600 VAGATSLSA
-609 AFSALNTVMG
+609 AFAALNTVMG

-637 GAAVEASNDAIKETA
+637 GAVIAKTTEASE
-652 ALTEEQQKL
+652 
-661 VDQTNQSVDSWN
+661 
-673 QLKTA
+673 
-678 YQETIDAEMS
+678 ETIEFNEKIAAQTDAVNANKESWEQLQATRQENLSKGMSEMS
-688 QLDYT
+688 YYEDLVNELD
-693 KSLSDELRSLVDE
+693 KIVDE
-706 NGNVKE
+706 NGKVKS
-712 GYKGRVEFILGE
+712 GYEERASFITSTLA
-724 LNKALG
+724 NALG
-730 TEYEM
+730 LEISM
-735 NNNII
+735 HDGVI
-740 EGYKQMQ
+740 EKYG
-747 AEIDNLIEKKR
+747 EIRDAIDQTIEKKK
-758 AQIILNSQESLYT
+758 AEIILNSQEASYT
-771 EAIQNQNEAFRQ
+771 QAIQDRSNALELLAESQRQ
-783 RAELSAQLT
+783 MTQLT
-792 QRETE
+792 DDY
-797 RAAKAAEIAELEK
+797 AKAQEILNSKSGTYTKDEVQWAKEKNQAYQENYNQLKANIDNQQQTLEGYYAAIGLYEENYAKFHAEKYSEMQEDDWIYVASFAESEEEKKNILQQGIDAEQAGLEVLEGMRTDSNSK
-810 QYQSFGSLSLKWTID
+810 MID
-825 RKQKELDAYNQ
+825 QQKKAANQRIGELQKE
-836 ETAGIQSA
+836 
-844 YDQQTNL
+844 
-851 LREYTYNIDQYE
+851 
-863 ANAAAM
+863 
-869 HEGRYNDMT
+869 
-878 DVNWKY
+878 
-884 VSDYQ
+884 
-889 TSIEQ
+889 
-894 QKAML
+894 ML
-899 QSQVDDAQAKY
+899 Q
-910 DFYNDMVKQEGEE
+910 YNG
-923 RWGTLRDQAQK
+923 
-934 ELDLNK
+934 
-940 SKLDEY
+940 
-946 NSITA
+946 IT
-951 TGLQEN
+951 TTHLQEN

-966 NILSRLTG
+966 KILSMLTG
-974 TKMEFKDA
+974 KQMEFKDA
-982 GNGQVQFYADGI
+982 GNGQVQLYADGI
-994 KQGGPVAK
+994 AQGEPVAK

-1036 TGDWSLWNRAK
+1036 TGDWSLWGKARA
-1047 SMAAS
+1047 MAAS

-1059 SLKASLGIH
+1059 SLRASLGIH

-1140 VAAKNAAT
+1140 VAARNAAT
-1148 EAGVVEPPLVA
+1148 EAGVVDTPLVA

>member
-170 LDQGMEET
+170 LDNGMEKV
-178 DESTTNAANSARNA
+178 DDSTERAGNSARNA

-238 KVAAISGASAEEL
+238 KVAAISGASSKEMDM
-251 NKLTE
+251 LTQ

-296 LNLAAASGSD
+296 LNLAAASGAD

-385 RAGTALRSIMTR
+385 RAGTALRSMMTR
-397 LASPSKT
+397 LASPPKM

-437 NGLSEAEQSHH
+437 NGLSEAEQAHH

-474 LIQSVNNSAGAADRM
+474 LVQSVNNSAGAADRM

-536 INWES
+536 INWEA

-552 LVGVF
+552 LVSVF

-569 GISAIIAAFVVSKI
+569 GISAIIAAFVAAKI

-600 VTGATSLSA
+600 VAGATSLSA
-609 AFSALNTVMG
+609 AFAALNTVMG

-637 GAAVEASNDAIKETA
+637 GAVIAKTTEASE
-652 ALTEEQQKL
+652 
-661 VDQTNQSVDSWN
+661 
-673 QLKTA
+673 
-678 YQETIDAEMS
+678 ETIEFNEKIAAQTDAVNANKESWEQLQATRQENLSKGMSEMS
-688 QLDYT
+688 YYQDLVNELD
-693 KSLSDELRSLVDE
+693 KIVDE
-706 NGNVKE
+706 NGKVKS
-712 GYKGRVEFILGE
+712 GYEERASFITSTLA
-724 LNKALG
+724 NALG
-730 TEYEM
+730 LEISM
-735 NNNII
+735 HDGVI
-740 EGYKQMQ
+740 EKYG
-747 AEIDNLIEKKR
+747 EIRDAIDQTIEKKK
-758 AQIILNSQESLYT
+758 AEIILNSQEASYT
-771 EAIQNQNEAFRQ
+771 QAIQDRSNALELLAESQRQ
-783 RAELSAQLT
+783 MTQLT
-792 QRETE
+792 DDY
-797 RAAKAAEIAELEK
+797 AKAQQILNSQSGTYSREEVQWAKEKNQAYQENYNQLKANIDNQQQTLEGYYAAIGLYEENYAKFHAEKYSEMQEDDWIYVASFAESEEQKKNILQQGIDAEQAGLEVLESMRTDSNSK
-810 QYQSFGSLSLKWTID
+810 MID
-825 RKQKELDAYNQ
+825 QQKEAANQ
-836 ETAGIQSA
+836 RIGE
-844 YDQQTNL
+844 L
-851 LREYTYNIDQYE
+851 
-863 ANAAAM
+863 
-869 HEGRYNDMT
+869 
-878 DVNWKY
+878 
-884 VSDYQ
+884 
-889 TSIEQ
+889 
-894 QKAML
+894 QKEML
-899 QSQVDDAQAKY
+899 Q
-910 DFYNDMVKQEGEE
+910 YNG
-923 RWGTLRDQAQK
+923 
-934 ELDLNK
+934 
-940 SKLDEY
+940 
-946 NSITA
+946 IT
-951 TGLQEN
+951 TTHLQEN

-966 NILSRLTG
+966 KILSMLTG
-974 TKMEFKDA
+974 KKMEFKDA

-994 KQGGPVAK
+994 KQGDPVAK

-1036 TGDWSLWNRAK
+1036 TGDWSLWSRAK
-1047 SMAAS
+1047 AMASS

-1059 SLKASLGIH
+1059 SLRASLGIH

-1097 QEAADFGQSIVGAMS
+1097 QEAADFGESIVGAMS
-1112 DGLNTGVDTSALAA
+1112 EGLNTGVDTSALAA

-1140 VAAKNAAT
+1140 VAARNAAT
-1148 EAGVVEPPLVA
+1148 EAGVVDTPLVA

>member
-10 LTGEEAYRKS
+10 LTGEEAYRAS
-20 LTAITDALKKN
+20 LNAITDALKKN
-31 GEALKAVSTQYEKS
+31 GEALKSISTQYDKS
-45 DKSITASATAQKS
+45 DKSMSATTTAQKQ

-71 QARQAYGKYAA
+71 QARQAYAKYAA
-82 ELETQK
+82 ELEAQK

-114 ASDAYKLQADK
+114 TSDAYKNQAEK
-125 VEKLKEQLAQSN
+125 VEKLKQELADSN
-137 ATQAESKAT
+137 VKQAEAKST
-146 LKEYKAAMNQA
+146 LKEYKTAMNQA

-178 DESTTNAANSARNA
+178 EDSTERAGNSAQKA

-212 TKAIEGFKNLAKEV
+212 TKCIDSLKNLAKQV
-226 VTTGMEFDSAMS
+226 VTTGVEFDSAMS
-238 KVAAISGASAEEL
+238 KVAAISGASSEEL
-251 NKLTE
+251 AKLTE

-275 FNYMAMAGWKTN
+275 FNYMAMAGWKTE

-296 LNLAAASGSD
+296 LNLAAASGAD
-306 LAETSDIVTDALT
+306 LAQTSDIVTDALT

-385 RAGTALRSIMTR
+385 RAGTALRSMMTR
-397 LASPSKT
+397 LASPPKM
-404 AADSI
+404 AEKSI
-409 EELGITV
+409 AQLGITV
-416 TDSAGKML
+416 TDSTGKML

-437 NGLSEAEQSHH
+437 NGLSEAEQAHH

-513 TIWDKLEPTIR
+513 EIWSKLEPTIK

-530 SRTLSG
+530 SKTLSG
-536 INWES
+536 INWTQ
-541 AGRKAAAAFEK
+541 AGRKIASAFEGVVK
-552 LVGVF
+552 VF
-557 EWFITHWDAVVT
+557 EWLINHWQTVVT
-569 GISAIIAAFVVSKI
+569 GISAIIAAFVAAKI

-600 VTGATSLSA
+600 VAGATSLSA
-609 AFSALNTVMG
+609 AFAALNTVMG

-637 GAAVEASNDAIKETA
+637 AAVVSKTNEASEETQEFNDKIAANTDAVNANKESW
-652 ALTEEQQKL
+652 EQLQA
-661 VDQTNQSVDSWN
+661 TR
-673 QLKTA
+673 
-678 YQETIDAEMS
+678 QENLSKGMSEMS
-688 QLDYT
+688 YYEDLINELD
-693 KSLSDELRSLVDE
+693 KIVDE
-706 NGNVKE
+706 NGKVKS
-712 GYKGRVEFILGE
+712 GYEDRAAFITSTLAD
-724 LNKALG
+724 ALG
-730 TEYEM
+730 LE
-735 NNNII
+735 ISLHDGVI
-740 EGYKQMQ
+740 EKYG
-747 AEIDNLIEKKR
+747 EIRNAIDQTIEKKK
-758 AQIILNSQESLYT
+758 AEIILNSQEASYT
-771 EAIQNQNEAFRQ
+771 QAIQDRANALDLLAESQRQ
-783 RAELSAQLT
+783 MTQLVNDN
-792 QRETE
+792 
-797 RAAKAAEIAELEK
+797 AKAQEILNSQAGTYSREEVQWAKEKNQAYQENYNTLKENIDNQKQTLEGYYAAIGLYEDNYAKFHAEKYSEMQEQDWIYVASFAESEEQKKTILQQGIDAEQAGLEVLESMRTESNSK
-810 QYQSFGSLSLKWTID
+810 MID
-825 RKQKELDAYNQ
+825 QQQAAANKRISELQKE
-836 ETAGIQSA
+836 
-844 YDQQTNL
+844 
-851 LREYTYNIDQYE
+851 
-863 ANAAAM
+863 
-869 HEGRYNDMT
+869 
-878 DVNWKY
+878 
-884 VSDYQ
+884 
-889 TSIEQ
+889 
-894 QKAML
+894 ML
-899 QSQVDDAQAKY
+899 Q
-910 DFYNDMVKQEGEE
+910 YNG
-923 RWGTLRDQAQK
+923 
-934 ELDLNK
+934 
-940 SKLDEY
+940 
-946 NSITA
+946 IT
-951 TGLQEN
+951 TTKLQEN

-966 NILSRLTG
+966 KILSMLTG
-974 TKMEFKDA
+974 KKMEFKDA
-982 GNGQVQFYADGI
+982 GNGQVQLYADGI
-994 KQGGPVAK
+994 AQGEPVAK
-1002 DKANQVARDAVNQ
+1002 DKANEVAKEAVDQ

-1036 TGDWSLWNRAK
+1036 TGDWSLWGKAK
-1047 SMAAS
+1047 AMAAS

-1087 GIKDEEAAIL
+1087 GIKDEETEIL
-1097 QEAADFGQSIVGAMS
+1097 QEAANFGQSIVDAMS
-1112 DGLNTGVDTSALAA
+1112 EGLNTGVDTSALAA
-1126 VRDAIPDGLDANFR
+1126 VSDAIPDGMDANFR
-1140 VAAKNAAT
+1140 IAARNAAT
-1148 EAGVVEPPLVA
+1148 EAGVVDTPLVA

>member
-238 KVAAISGASAEEL
+238 KVAAISGASAEEMAM
-251 NKLTE
+251 LTQ

-296 LNLAAASGSD
+296 LNLAAASGAD

-385 RAGTALRSIMTR
+385 RAGTALRSMMTR
-397 LASPSKT
+397 LASPPKM
-404 AADSI
+404 AAESI

-437 NGLSEAEQSHH
+437 NGLSEAEQAHH

-530 SRTLSG
+530 SRTLSS
-536 INWES
+536 INWEA

-569 GISAIIAAFVVSKI
+569 GISAIIAAFVAAKI

-600 VTGATSLSA
+600 VAGATSLSA
-609 AFSALNTVMG
+609 AFAALNTVMG

-637 GAAVEASNDAIKETA
+637 GAVIAKTTEASE
-652 ALTEEQQKL
+652 
-661 VDQTNQSVDSWN
+661 
-673 QLKTA
+673 
-678 YQETIDAEMS
+678 ETIEFNEKIAAQTDAVNANKESWEQLQATRQENLSKGMSEMS
-688 QLDYT
+688 YYQDLVNELD
-693 KSLSDELRSLVDE
+693 KIVDE
-706 NGNVKE
+706 NGKVKS
-712 GYKGRVEFILGE
+712 GYEERASFITSTLA
-724 LNKALG
+724 NALG
-730 TEYEM
+730 LEISM
-735 NNNII
+735 HDGVI
-740 EGYKQMQ
+740 EKYG
-747 AEIDNLIEKKR
+747 EIRDAIDQTIEKKK
-758 AQIILNSQESLYT
+758 AEIILNSQEAAYT
-771 EAIQNQNEAFRQ
+771 QAIQDRSNALELLAESQRQ
-783 RAELSAQLT
+783 MTQLT
-792 QRETE
+792 DDY
-797 RAAKAAEIAELEK
+797 AKAQQILNSQSGTYSREEVQWAKEKNQAYQENYNQLKANIDNQQQTLEGYYAAIGLYEENYAKFHAEKYSEMQEDDWIYVASFAESEEQKKNILQQGIDAEQAGLEVLESMRTDSNSK
-810 QYQSFGSLSLKWTID
+810 MID
-825 RKQKELDAYNQ
+825 QQKEAANQ
-836 ETAGIQSA
+836 RIGE
-844 YDQQTNL
+844 L
-851 LREYTYNIDQYE
+851 
-863 ANAAAM
+863 
-869 HEGRYNDMT
+869 
-878 DVNWKY
+878 
-884 VSDYQ
+884 
-889 TSIEQ
+889 
-894 QKAML
+894 QKEML
-899 QSQVDDAQAKY
+899 Q
-910 DFYNDMVKQEGEE
+910 YNG
-923 RWGTLRDQAQK
+923 
-934 ELDLNK
+934 
-940 SKLDEY
+940 
-946 NSITA
+946 IT
-951 TGLQEN
+951 TTRLQEN

-966 NILSRLTG
+966 KILSMLTG
-974 TKMEFKDA
+974 KKMEFKDA
-982 GNGQVQFYADGI
+982 GNGQVQLYADGI
-994 KQGGPVAK
+994 AQGEPVAK

-1036 TGDWSLWNRAK
+1036 TGDWSLWGKAK
-1047 SMAAS
+1047 AMASS

-1059 SLKASLGIH
+1059 SLRASLGIH

-1140 VAAKNAAT
+1140 VAARNAAT
-1148 EAGVVEPPLVA
+1148 EAGVVDTPLVA

>member
-238 KVAAISGASAEEL
+238 KVAAISGASAEEMAM
-251 NKLTE
+251 LTQ

-275 FNYMAMAGWKTN
+275 FNYMAMAGWKTE

-296 LNLAAASGSD
+296 LNLAAASGAD

-385 RAGTALRSIMTR
+385 RAGTALRSMMTR
-397 LASPSKT
+397 LASPPKM

-416 TDSAGKML
+416 TNSAGKML

-437 NGLSEAEQSHH
+437 NGLSEAEQAHH

-513 TIWDKLEPTIR
+513 TIWNKLEPTIR

-536 INWES
+536 INWEA

-552 LVGVF
+552 LVDVF

-569 GISAIIAAFVVSKI
+569 GISAIIAAFVAAKI

-600 VTGATSLSA
+600 VAGATSLSA
-609 AFSALNTVMG
+609 AFAALNTVMG

-637 GAAVEASNDAIKETA
+637 GAVIAKTTEASE
-652 ALTEEQQKL
+652 
-661 VDQTNQSVDSWN
+661 
-673 QLKTA
+673 
-678 YQETIDAEMS
+678 ETIEFNEKIAAQTDAVNANKESWEQLQATRQENLSKGMSEMS
-688 QLDYT
+688 YYEDLVNELD
-693 KSLSDELRSLVDE
+693 KIVDE
-706 NGNVKE
+706 NGKVKS
-712 GYKGRVEFILGE
+712 GYEERASFITSTLA
-724 LNKALG
+724 NALG
-730 TEYEM
+730 LEISM
-735 NNNII
+735 HDGVI
-740 EGYKQMQ
+740 EKYG
-747 AEIDNLIEKKR
+747 EIRDAIDQTIEKKK
-758 AQIILNSQESLYT
+758 AEIILNSQEASYT
-771 EAIQNQNEAFRQ
+771 QAIQDRANALDLLAESQRQ
-783 RAELSAQLT
+783 MTQLVNDN
-792 QRETE
+792 
-797 RAAKAAEIAELEK
+797 AKAQEILNSQAGTYSKEEVQWAKEKNQAYQENYNTLKANIDNQQQTLEGYYAAIGLYEENYAKFHAEKYSEMQEDDWIYVASFAESEEEKKNILQQGIDAEQAGLEVLEGMRTDANSK
-810 QYQSFGSLSLKWTID
+810 MID
-825 RKQKELDAYNQ
+825 QQKEA
-836 ETAGIQSA
+836 
-844 YDQQTNL
+844 
-851 LREYTYNIDQYE
+851 
-863 ANAAAM
+863 ANKRIG
-869 HEGRYNDMT
+869 EL
-878 DVNWKY
+878 
-884 VSDYQ
+884 
-889 TSIEQ
+889 
-894 QKAML
+894 QKEML
-899 QSQVDDAQAKY
+899 Q
-910 DFYNDMVKQEGEE
+910 YNG
-923 RWGTLRDQAQK
+923 
-934 ELDLNK
+934 
-940 SKLDEY
+940 
-946 NSITA
+946 IT
-951 TGLQEN
+951 TTHLQEN

-966 NILSRLTG
+966 KILSMLTG
-974 TKMEFKDA
+974 KQMEFKDA
-982 GNGQVQFYADGI
+982 GNGQVQLYADGI
-994 KQGGPVAK
+994 AQGEPVAK

-1036 TGDWSLWNRAK
+1036 TGDWSLWGKAK
-1047 SMAAS
+1047 AMASS

-1059 SLKASLGIH
+1059 SLRASLGIH

-1097 QEAADFGQSIVGAMS
+1097 QEAADFGESIVGAMS
-1112 DGLNTGVDTSALAA
+1112 EGLNTGVDTSALAA

-1140 VAAKNAAT
+1140 VAARNAAT
-1148 EAGVVEPPLVA
+1148 EAGVVDTPLVA

>member
-226 VTTGMEFDSAMS
+226 ATTGMEFDSAMS
-238 KVAAISGASAEEL
+238 KVAAISGASAEEMAM
-251 NKLTE
+251 LTQ

-296 LNLAAASGSD
+296 LNLAAASGAD

-385 RAGTALRSIMTR
+385 RAGTALRSMMTR
-397 LASPSKT
+397 LASPPKM

-437 NGLSEAEQSHH
+437 NGLSEAEQAHH

-536 INWES
+536 INWEA

-569 GISAIIAAFVVSKI
+569 GISAIIAAFVAAKI

-600 VTGATSLSA
+600 VAGATSLSA
-609 AFSALNTVMG
+609 AFAALNTVMG

-637 GAAVEASNDAIKETA
+637 GAVIAKTTEASE
-652 ALTEEQQKL
+652 
-661 VDQTNQSVDSWN
+661 
-673 QLKTA
+673 
-678 YQETIDAEMS
+678 ETIEFNEKIAAQTDAVNANKESWEQLQATRQENLSKGMSEMS
-688 QLDYT
+688 YYQDLVNELD
-693 KSLSDELRSLVDE
+693 KIVDE
-706 NGNVKE
+706 NGKVKS
-712 GYKGRVEFILGE
+712 GYEERASFITSTLA
-724 LNKALG
+724 NALG
-730 TEYEM
+730 LEISM
-735 NNNII
+735 HDGVI
-740 EGYKQMQ
+740 EKYG
-747 AEIDNLIEKKR
+747 EIRDAIDKTIEKKK
-758 AQIILNSQESLYT
+758 AEIILNSQEAAYT
-771 EAIQNQNEAFRQ
+771 QAIQDRSNALELLAESQRQ
-783 RAELSAQLT
+783 MTQLT
-792 QRETE
+792 DDY
-797 RAAKAAEIAELEK
+797 AKAQQILNSQSGTYSREEVQWAKEKNQAYQENYNQLRANIDNQQQTLEGYYAAIGLYEENYAKFHAEKYSEMQEDDWIYVASFAESEEEKKNILQQGIDAEQAGLEVLESMRTDSNSK
-810 QYQSFGSLSLKWTID
+810 MID
-825 RKQKELDAYNQ
+825 QQKEAANQ
-836 ETAGIQSA
+836 RIGE
-844 YDQQTNL
+844 L
-851 LREYTYNIDQYE
+851 
-863 ANAAAM
+863 
-869 HEGRYNDMT
+869 
-878 DVNWKY
+878 
-884 VSDYQ
+884 
-889 TSIEQ
+889 
-894 QKAML
+894 QKEML
-899 QSQVDDAQAKY
+899 Q
-910 DFYNDMVKQEGEE
+910 YNG
-923 RWGTLRDQAQK
+923 
-934 ELDLNK
+934 
-940 SKLDEY
+940 
-946 NSITA
+946 IT
-951 TGLQEN
+951 TTHLQEN

-966 NILSRLTG
+966 KILSMLTG
-974 TKMEFKDA
+974 KKMEFKDA

-994 KQGGPVAK
+994 KQGDPVAK

-1036 TGDWSLWNRAK
+1036 TGDWSLWSRAK
-1047 SMAAS
+1047 AMASS

-1059 SLKASLGIH
+1059 SLRASLGIH

-1097 QEAADFGQSIVGAMS
+1097 QEAADFGESIVGAMS
-1112 DGLNTGVDTSALAA
+1112 EGLNTGVDTSALAA

-1140 VAAKNAAT
+1140 VAARNAAT
-1148 EAGVVEPPLVA
+1148 EAGVVDTPLVA

>member
-238 KVAAISGASAEEL
+238 KVAAISGASSKEMDM
-251 NKLTE
+251 LTQ

-296 LNLAAASGSD
+296 LNLAAASGAD

-385 RAGTALRSIMTR
+385 RAGTALRSMMTR
-397 LASPSKT
+397 LASPPKM

-437 NGLSEAEQSHH
+437 NGLSEAEQAHH

-474 LIQSVNNSAGAADRM
+474 LVQSVNNSAGAADRM

-530 SRTLSG
+530 SRTLSS
-536 INWES
+536 INWEA

-569 GISAIIAAFVVSKI
+569 GISAIIAAFVAAKI

-600 VTGATSLSA
+600 VAGATSLSA
-609 AFSALNTVMG
+609 AFAALNTVMG

-637 GAAVEASNDAIKETA
+637 GAVIAKTTEASE
-652 ALTEEQQKL
+652 
-661 VDQTNQSVDSWN
+661 
-673 QLKTA
+673 
-678 YQETIDAEMS
+678 ETIEFNEKIAAQTDAVNANKESWEQLQATRQENLSKGMSEMS
-688 QLDYT
+688 YYQDLVNELD
-693 KSLSDELRSLVDE
+693 KIVDE
-706 NGNVKE
+706 NGKVKS
-712 GYKGRVEFILGE
+712 GYEERASFITSTLA
-724 LNKALG
+724 NALG
-730 TEYEM
+730 LEISM
-735 NNNII
+735 HDGVI
-740 EGYKQMQ
+740 EKYG
-747 AEIDNLIEKKR
+747 EIRDAIDQTIEKKK
-758 AQIILNSQESLYT
+758 AEIILNSQEAAYT
-771 EAIQNQNEAFRQ
+771 QAIQDRSNALELLAESQRQ
-783 RAELSAQLT
+783 MTQLT
-792 QRETE
+792 DDY
-797 RAAKAAEIAELEK
+797 AKAQQILNSQSGTYSREEVQWAKEKNQAYQENYNTLKANIDNQQQTLEGYYAAIGLYEENYAKFHAEKYSEMQEDDWIYVASFAESEEQKKNILQQGIDAEQAGLEVLESMRTDSNSK
-810 QYQSFGSLSLKWTID
+810 MID
-825 RKQKELDAYNQ
+825 QQKEAANQ
-836 ETAGIQSA
+836 RIGE
-844 YDQQTNL
+844 L
-851 LREYTYNIDQYE
+851 
-863 ANAAAM
+863 
-869 HEGRYNDMT
+869 
-878 DVNWKY
+878 
-884 VSDYQ
+884 
-889 TSIEQ
+889 
-894 QKAML
+894 QKEML
-899 QSQVDDAQAKY
+899 Q
-910 DFYNDMVKQEGEE
+910 YNG
-923 RWGTLRDQAQK
+923 
-934 ELDLNK
+934 
-940 SKLDEY
+940 
-946 NSITA
+946 IT
-951 TGLQEN
+951 TTHLQEN

-966 NILSRLTG
+966 KILSMLTG
-974 TKMEFKDA
+974 KKMEFKDA

-994 KQGGPVAK
+994 KQGDPVAK

-1036 TGDWSLWNRAK
+1036 TGDWSLWGRAK
-1047 SMAAS
+1047 AMASS

-1059 SLKASLGIH
+1059 SLRASLGIH

-1097 QEAADFGQSIVGAMS
+1097 QEAADFGESIVGAMS
-1112 DGLNTGVDTSALAA
+1112 EGLNTGVDTSALAA

-1140 VAAKNAAT
+1140 VAARNAAT
-1148 EAGVVEPPLVA
+1148 EAGVVDTPLVA

>member
-238 KVAAISGASAEEL
+238 KVAAISGASSKEMDM
-251 NKLTE
+251 LTQ

-296 LNLAAASGSD
+296 LNLAAASGAD

-385 RAGTALRSIMTR
+385 RAGTALRSMMTR
-397 LASPSKT
+397 LASPPKM
-404 AADSI
+404 AAESI

-416 TDSAGKML
+416 VDSAGKML

-437 NGLSEAEQSHH
+437 NGLSEAEQAHH

-530 SRTLSG
+530 SRTLSS
-536 INWES
+536 INWEA

-569 GISAIIAAFVVSKI
+569 GISAIIAAFVAAKI

-600 VTGATSLSA
+600 VAGATSLSA
-609 AFSALNTVMG
+609 AFAALNTVMG

-637 GAAVEASNDAIKETA
+637 GAVIAKTTEASE
-652 ALTEEQQKL
+652 
-661 VDQTNQSVDSWN
+661 
-673 QLKTA
+673 
-678 YQETIDAEMS
+678 ETIEFNEKIAAQTDAVNANKESWEQLQATRQENLSKGMSEMS
-688 QLDYT
+688 YYQDLVNELD
-693 KSLSDELRSLVDE
+693 KIVDE
-706 NGNVKE
+706 NGKVKS
-712 GYKGRVEFILGE
+712 GYEERASFITSTLA
-724 LNKALG
+724 NALG
-730 TEYEM
+730 LEISM
-735 NNNII
+735 HDGVI
-740 EGYKQMQ
+740 EKYG
-747 AEIDNLIEKKR
+747 EIRDAIDQTIEKKK
-758 AQIILNSQESLYT
+758 AEIILNSQEAAYT
-771 EAIQNQNEAFRQ
+771 QAIQDRSNALELLAESQRQ
-783 RAELSAQLT
+783 MTQLT
-792 QRETE
+792 DDY
-797 RAAKAAEIAELEK
+797 AKAQQILNSQSGTYSREEVQWAKEKNQAYQENYNQLKANIDNQQQTLEGYYAAIGLYEENYAKFHAEKYSEMQEDDWIYVASFAESEEEKKNILQQGIDAEQAGLEVLESMRTDSNSK
-810 QYQSFGSLSLKWTID
+810 MID
-825 RKQKELDAYNQ
+825 QQKEAANQ
-836 ETAGIQSA
+836 RIGE
-844 YDQQTNL
+844 L
-851 LREYTYNIDQYE
+851 
-863 ANAAAM
+863 
-869 HEGRYNDMT
+869 
-878 DVNWKY
+878 
-884 VSDYQ
+884 
-889 TSIEQ
+889 
-894 QKAML
+894 QKEML
-899 QSQVDDAQAKY
+899 Q
-910 DFYNDMVKQEGEE
+910 YNG
-923 RWGTLRDQAQK
+923 
-934 ELDLNK
+934 
-940 SKLDEY
+940 
-946 NSITA
+946 IT
-951 TGLQEN
+951 TTHLQEN

-966 NILSRLTG
+966 KILSMLTG
-974 TKMEFKDA
+974 KKMEFKDA

-994 KQGGPVAK
+994 KQGDPVAK
-1002 DKANQVARDAVNQ
+1002 DKANQVARDAVDQ

-1036 TGDWSLWNRAK
+1036 TGDWSLWGKAK
-1047 SMAAS
+1047 AMASS

-1059 SLKASLGIH
+1059 SLRASLGIH

-1140 VAAKNAAT
+1140 VAARNAAT
-1148 EAGVVEPPLVA
+1148 EAGVVDTPLVA

>member
-238 KVAAISGASAEEL
+238 KVAAISGASAEEMAM
-251 NKLTE
+251 LTQ

-296 LNLAAASGSD
+296 LNLAAASGAD

-385 RAGTALRSIMTR
+385 RAGTALRSMMTR
-397 LASPSKT
+397 LASPPKM

-437 NGLSEAEQSHH
+437 NGLSEAEQAHH

-513 TIWDKLEPTIR
+513 TIWNKLEPTIR

-530 SRTLSG
+530 SRTLSS
-536 INWES
+536 INWEA

-569 GISAIIAAFVVSKI
+569 GISAIIAAFVAAKI

-600 VTGATSLSA
+600 VAGATSLSA
-609 AFSALNTVMG
+609 AFAALNTVMG

-637 GAAVEASNDAIKETA
+637 GAVIAKTTEASE
-652 ALTEEQQKL
+652 
-661 VDQTNQSVDSWN
+661 
-673 QLKTA
+673 
-678 YQETIDAEMS
+678 ETIEFNEKIAAQTDAVNANKESWEQLQATRQENLSKGMSEMS
-688 QLDYT
+688 YYEDLVNELD
-693 KSLSDELRSLVDE
+693 KIVDE
-706 NGNVKE
+706 NGKVKS
-712 GYKGRVEFILGE
+712 GYEERASFITSTLA
-724 LNKALG
+724 NALG
-730 TEYEM
+730 LEISM
-735 NNNII
+735 HDGVI
-740 EGYKQMQ
+740 EKYG
-747 AEIDNLIEKKR
+747 EIRDAIDQTIEKKK
-758 AQIILNSQESLYT
+758 AEIILNSQEASYT
-771 EAIQNQNEAFRQ
+771 QAIQDRSNALELLAESQRQ
-783 RAELSAQLT
+783 MTQLT
-792 QRETE
+792 DDY
-797 RAAKAAEIAELEK
+797 AKAQEILNSKSGTYTKDEVQWAKEKNQAYQENYNQLKANIDNQQQTLEGYYAAIGLYEENYAKFHAEKYSEMQEDDWIYVASFAESEEEKKNILQQGIDAEQAGLEVLESMRTDSNSK
-810 QYQSFGSLSLKWTID
+810 MID
-825 RKQKELDAYNQ
+825 QQKEAANQ
-836 ETAGIQSA
+836 RIGE
-844 YDQQTNL
+844 L
-851 LREYTYNIDQYE
+851 
-863 ANAAAM
+863 
-869 HEGRYNDMT
+869 
-878 DVNWKY
+878 
-884 VSDYQ
+884 
-889 TSIEQ
+889 
-894 QKAML
+894 QKEML
-899 QSQVDDAQAKY
+899 Q
-910 DFYNDMVKQEGEE
+910 YNG
-923 RWGTLRDQAQK
+923 
-934 ELDLNK
+934 
-940 SKLDEY
+940 
-946 NSITA
+946 IT
-951 TGLQEN
+951 TTHLQEN

-966 NILSRLTG
+966 KILSMLTG
-974 TKMEFKDA
+974 KQMEFKDA
-982 GNGQVQFYADGI
+982 GNGQVQLYADGI
-994 KQGGPVAK
+994 AQGEPVAK

-1036 TGDWSLWNRAK
+1036 TGDWSLWGKAK
-1047 SMAAS
+1047 AMASS

-1059 SLKASLGIH
+1059 SLRASLGIH

-1097 QEAADFGQSIVGAMS
+1097 QEAADFGESIVGAMS
-1112 DGLNTGVDTSALAA
+1112 EGLNTGVDTSALAA

-1140 VAAKNAAT
+1140 VAARNAAT
-1148 EAGVVEPPLVA
+1148 EAGVVDTPLVA

>member
-202 VIANLATQVV
+202 VITNLATKVV

-226 VTTGMEFDSAMS
+226 LTTGMEFDSAMS
-238 KVAAISGASAEEL
+238 KVAAISGASAEEMAM
-251 NKLTE
+251 LTQ

-296 LNLAAASGSD
+296 LNLAAASGAD

-385 RAGTALRSIMTR
+385 RAGTALRSMMTR
-397 LASPSKT
+397 LASPPKM

-437 NGLSEAEQSHH
+437 NGLSEAEQAHH

-513 TIWDKLEPTIR
+513 TIWNKLEPTIR

-536 INWES
+536 INWEA

-552 LVGVF
+552 LVDVF

-569 GISAIIAAFVVSKI
+569 GISAIIAAFVAAKI

-600 VTGATSLSA
+600 VAGATSLSA
-609 AFSALNTVMG
+609 AFAALNTVMG

-637 GAAVEASNDAIKETA
+637 GAVIAKTTEASE
-652 ALTEEQQKL
+652 
-661 VDQTNQSVDSWN
+661 
-673 QLKTA
+673 
-678 YQETIDAEMS
+678 ETIEFNEKIAAQTDAVNANKESWEQLQATRQENLSKGMSEMS
-688 QLDYT
+688 YYEDLVNELD
-693 KSLSDELRSLVDE
+693 KIVDE
-706 NGNVKE
+706 NGKVKS
-712 GYKGRVEFILGE
+712 GYEERASFITSTLA
-724 LNKALG
+724 NALG
-730 TEYEM
+730 LEISM
-735 NNNII
+735 HDGVI
-740 EGYKQMQ
+740 EKYG
-747 AEIDNLIEKKR
+747 EIRDAIDQTIEKKK
-758 AQIILNSQESLYT
+758 AEIILNSQEASYT
-771 EAIQNQNEAFRQ
+771 QAIQDRSNALELLAESQRQ
-783 RAELSAQLT
+783 MTQLT
-792 QRETE
+792 DDY
-797 RAAKAAEIAELEK
+797 AKAQQILNSQSGTYSKEEVQWAKEKNQAYQENYNQLKANIDNQQQTLEGYYAAIGLYEENYAKFHAEKYSEMQEDDWIYVASFAESEEEKKNILQQGIDAEQAGLEVLEGMRTDSNSK
-810 QYQSFGSLSLKWTID
+810 MID
-825 RKQKELDAYNQ
+825 QQKEAANQ
-836 ETAGIQSA
+836 RIGE
-844 YDQQTNL
+844 L
-851 LREYTYNIDQYE
+851 
-863 ANAAAM
+863 
-869 HEGRYNDMT
+869 
-878 DVNWKY
+878 
-884 VSDYQ
+884 
-889 TSIEQ
+889 
-894 QKAML
+894 QKEML
-899 QSQVDDAQAKY
+899 Q
-910 DFYNDMVKQEGEE
+910 YNG
-923 RWGTLRDQAQK
+923 
-934 ELDLNK
+934 
-940 SKLDEY
+940 
-946 NSITA
+946 IT
-951 TGLQEN
+951 TTHLQEN

-966 NILSRLTG
+966 KILSMLTG
-974 TKMEFKDA
+974 KKMEFKDA
-982 GNGQVQFYADGI
+982 GNGQVQLYADGI
-994 KQGGPVAK
+994 AQGEPVAK

-1015 LNKQAEAQGMGANV
+1015 LNRQAEAQGMGANV

-1036 TGDWSLWNRAK
+1036 TGDWSLWGKARA
-1047 SMAAS
+1047 MAAS
-1052 FGNSIMS
+1052 FGDSIMS
-1059 SLKASLGIH
+1059 SLRASLGIH

-1140 VAAKNAAT
+1140 VAARNAAT
-1148 EAGVVEPPLVA
+1148 EAGVVDTPLVA

>member
-31 GEALKAVSTQYEKS
+31 GEALKAVSAQYEKS
-45 DKSITASATAQKS
+45 DKSITASATAQKQ

-114 ASDAYKLQADK
+114 TSDAYKLQADK

-238 KVAAISGASAEEL
+238 KVAAISGASAEEMAM
-251 NKLTE
+251 LTQ

-296 LNLAAASGSD
+296 LNLAAASGAD

-385 RAGTALRSIMTR
+385 RAGTALRSMMTR
-397 LASPSKT
+397 LASPPKM

-437 NGLSEAEQSHH
+437 NGLSEAEQAHH

-536 INWES
+536 INWEA

-569 GISAIIAAFVVSKI
+569 GISAIIAAFVAAKI

-600 VTGATSLSA
+600 VAGATSLSA
-609 AFSALNTVMG
+609 AFAALNTVMG

-637 GAAVEASNDAIKETA
+637 GAVIAKTTEASE
-652 ALTEEQQKL
+652 
-661 VDQTNQSVDSWN
+661 
-673 QLKTA
+673 
-678 YQETIDAEMS
+678 ETIEFNEKIAAQTDAVNANKESWEQLQATRQENLSKGMSEMS
-688 QLDYT
+688 YYEDLVNELD
-693 KSLSDELRSLVDE
+693 KIVDE
-706 NGNVKE
+706 NGKVKS
-712 GYKGRVEFILGE
+712 GYEERASFITSTLA
-724 LNKALG
+724 NALG
-730 TEYEM
+730 LEISM
-735 NNNII
+735 HDGVI
-740 EGYKQMQ
+740 EKYG
-747 AEIDNLIEKKR
+747 EIRDAIDQTIEKKK
-758 AQIILNSQESLYT
+758 AEIILNSQEAAYT
-771 EAIQNQNEAFRQ
+771 QAIQDRSNALELLAESQRQ
-783 RAELSAQLT
+783 MTQLT
-792 QRETE
+792 DDY
-797 RAAKAAEIAELEK
+797 AKAQEILNSRSGTYTRDEVQWAKEKNQAYQENYNTLKANIDNQQQTLEGYYAAIGLYEENYAKFHAEKYSEMQEDDWIYVASFAESEEEKKNILQQGIDAEQAGLEVLESMRTDSNSK
-810 QYQSFGSLSLKWTID
+810 MID
-825 RKQKELDAYNQ
+825 QQKEAANQ
-836 ETAGIQSA
+836 RIGE
-844 YDQQTNL
+844 L
-851 LREYTYNIDQYE
+851 
-863 ANAAAM
+863 
-869 HEGRYNDMT
+869 
-878 DVNWKY
+878 
-884 VSDYQ
+884 
-889 TSIEQ
+889 
-894 QKAML
+894 QKEML
-899 QSQVDDAQAKY
+899 Q
-910 DFYNDMVKQEGEE
+910 YNG
-923 RWGTLRDQAQK
+923 
-934 ELDLNK
+934 
-940 SKLDEY
+940 
-946 NSITA
+946 IT
-951 TGLQEN
+951 TTQLQEN

-966 NILSRLTG
+966 KILSMLTG

-982 GNGQVQFYADGI
+982 GNGQVQLYSDGI
-994 KQGGPVAK
+994 AQGQPVAK
-1002 DKANQVARDAVNQ
+1002 DKANQVAKDAVNQ
-1015 LNKQAEAQGMGANV
+1015 LNKQAEAQGMGQNV

-1036 TGDWSLWNRAK
+1036 TGDWSLWGKAK
-1047 SMAAS
+1047 AMAAS
-1052 FGNSIMS
+1052 FGGSIMS

-1140 VAAKNAAT
+1140 VAARNAAT
-1148 EAGVVEPPLVA
+1148 EAGVVDTPLVA

>member
-226 VTTGMEFDSAMS
+226 VTTGVEFDSAMS
-238 KVAAISGASAEEL
+238 KVAAISGASAEEMAM
-251 NKLTE
+251 LTQ

-296 LNLAAASGSD
+296 LNLAAASGAD

-385 RAGTALRSIMTR
+385 RAGTALRSMMTR
-397 LASPSKT
+397 LASPPKM

-437 NGLSEAEQSHH
+437 NGLSEAEQAHH

-536 INWES
+536 INWEA

-552 LVGVF
+552 LVKVF

-569 GISAIIAAFVVSKI
+569 GISAIIAAFVAAKI

-600 VTGATSLSA
+600 VAGATSLSA
-609 AFSALNTVMG
+609 AFAALNTVMG

-637 GAAVEASNDAIKETA
+637 GAVIAKTTEASE
-652 ALTEEQQKL
+652 
-661 VDQTNQSVDSWN
+661 
-673 QLKTA
+673 
-678 YQETIDAEMS
+678 ETIEFNEKIAAQTDAVNANKESWEQLQATRQENLSKGMSEMS
-688 QLDYT
+688 YYQDLVNELD
-693 KSLSDELRSLVDE
+693 KIVDE
-706 NGNVKE
+706 NGKVKS
-712 GYKGRVEFILGE
+712 GYEERASFITSTLA
-724 LNKALG
+724 NALG
-730 TEYEM
+730 LEISM
-735 NNNII
+735 HDGVI
-740 EGYKQMQ
+740 EKYG
-747 AEIDNLIEKKR
+747 EIRDAIDQTIEKKK
-758 AQIILNSQESLYT
+758 AEIILNSQEASYT
-771 EAIQNQNEAFRQ
+771 QAIQDRSNALELLAESQRQ
-783 RAELSAQLT
+783 MTQLT
-792 QRETE
+792 DDY
-797 RAAKAAEIAELEK
+797 AKAQQILNSQSGTYSKEEVQWAKEKNQAYQENYNQLKANIDNQQQTLEGYYAAIGLYEENYAKFHAEKYSEMQEDDWIYVASFAESEEEKKNILQQGIDAEQAGLEVLEGMRTDSNSK
-810 QYQSFGSLSLKWTID
+810 MID
-825 RKQKELDAYNQ
+825 QQKEAANQ
-836 ETAGIQSA
+836 RIGE
-844 YDQQTNL
+844 L
-851 LREYTYNIDQYE
+851 
-863 ANAAAM
+863 
-869 HEGRYNDMT
+869 
-878 DVNWKY
+878 
-884 VSDYQ
+884 
-889 TSIEQ
+889 
-894 QKAML
+894 QKEML
-899 QSQVDDAQAKY
+899 Q
-910 DFYNDMVKQEGEE
+910 YNG
-923 RWGTLRDQAQK
+923 
-934 ELDLNK
+934 
-940 SKLDEY
+940 
-946 NSITA
+946 IT
-951 TGLQEN
+951 TTHLQEN

-966 NILSRLTG
+966 KILSMLTG
-974 TKMEFKDA
+974 KQMEFKDA
-982 GNGQVQFYADGI
+982 GNGQVQLYADGI
-994 KQGGPVAK
+994 AQGEPVAK

-1036 TGDWSLWNRAK
+1036 TGDWSLWGKARA
-1047 SMAAS
+1047 MAAS

-1059 SLKASLGIH
+1059 SLRASLGIH

-1140 VAAKNAAT
+1140 VAARNAAT
-1148 EAGVVEPPLVA
+1148 EAGVVDTPLVA

-1174 DEMGSFVDRTVN
+1174 DEMGSFVDRTMN
-1186 KLIYN
+1186 KLLYN

>member
-202 VIANLATQVV
+202 VITNLATKVV
-212 TKAIEGFKNLAKEV
+212 TTAIEGFKNLAKEV

-238 KVAAISGASAEEL
+238 KVAAISGASAEEMAM
-251 NKLTE
+251 LTQ

-275 FNYMAMAGWKTN
+275 FNYMAMAGWKTE

-296 LNLAAASGSD
+296 LNLAAASGAD
-306 LAETSDIVTDALT
+306 LAQTSDIVTDALT

-344 NVELM
+344 NVELL

-365 SMEDVAV
+365 SMEDVAI

-385 RAGTALRSIMTR
+385 RAGTALRSMMTR
-397 LASPSKT
+397 LASPPKM

-409 EELGITV
+409 KELGITV
-416 TDSAGKML
+416 TDSSGKML

-431 QLRSKF
+431 QLREKF
-437 NGLSEAEQSHH
+437 NGLTEAEQAQH

-530 SRTLSG
+530 SRTLSS
-536 INWES
+536 INWEA

-569 GISAIIAAFVVSKI
+569 GISAIIAAFVAAKI

-600 VTGATSLSA
+600 VAGATSLSA
-609 AFSALNTVMG
+609 AFAALNTVMG

-637 GAAVEASNDAIKETA
+637 GAVIAKTTEASE
-652 ALTEEQQKL
+652 
-661 VDQTNQSVDSWN
+661 
-673 QLKTA
+673 
-678 YQETIDAEMS
+678 ETIEFNEKIAAQTDAVNANKESWEQLQATRQENLSKGMSEMS
-688 QLDYT
+688 YYQDLVNELD
-693 KSLSDELRSLVDE
+693 KIVDE
-706 NGNVKE
+706 NGKVKS
-712 GYKGRVEFILGE
+712 GYEERASFITSTLA
-724 LNKALG
+724 NALG
-730 TEYEM
+730 LEISM
-735 NNNII
+735 HDGVI
-740 EGYKQMQ
+740 EKYG
-747 AEIDNLIEKKR
+747 EIRDAIDQTIEKKK
-758 AQIILNSQESLYT
+758 AEIILNSQEASYT
-771 EAIQNQNEAFRQ
+771 QAIQDRSNALELLAESQRQ
-783 RAELSAQLT
+783 MTQLT
-792 QRETE
+792 DDY
-797 RAAKAAEIAELEK
+797 AKAQEILNSKSGTYTKDEVQWAKEKNQAYQENYNQLKANIDNQQQTLEGYYAAIGLYEENYAKFHAEKYSEMQEDDWIYVASFAESEEEKKNILQQGIDAEQAGLEVLESMRTDSNSK
-810 QYQSFGSLSLKWTID
+810 MID
-825 RKQKELDAYNQ
+825 QQKEAANQ
-836 ETAGIQSA
+836 RIGE
-844 YDQQTNL
+844 L
-851 LREYTYNIDQYE
+851 
-863 ANAAAM
+863 
-869 HEGRYNDMT
+869 
-878 DVNWKY
+878 
-884 VSDYQ
+884 
-889 TSIEQ
+889 
-894 QKAML
+894 QKEML
-899 QSQVDDAQAKY
+899 Q
-910 DFYNDMVKQEGEE
+910 YNG
-923 RWGTLRDQAQK
+923 
-934 ELDLNK
+934 
-940 SKLDEY
+940 
-946 NSITA
+946 IT
-951 TGLQEN
+951 TTHLQEN

-966 NILSRLTG
+966 KILSMLTG
-974 TKMEFKDA
+974 KKMEFKDA
-982 GNGQVQFYADGI
+982 GNGQVQLYADGI
-994 KQGGPVAK
+994 AQGEPVAK
-1002 DKANQVARDAVNQ
+1002 DKANQVAKDAVNQ
-1015 LNKQAEAQGMGANV
+1015 LNKQTEAQGMGANV

-1036 TGDWSLWNRAK
+1036 TGDWSLWGRAK
-1047 SMAAS
+1047 AMASS

-1059 SLKASLGIH
+1059 SLRASLGIH

-1140 VAAKNAAT
+1140 VAARNAAT
-1148 EAGVVEPPLVA
+1148 EADVVDTPLVA

>member
-31 GEALKAVSTQYEKS
+31 GEALKEISTQYDKS
-45 DKSITASATAQKS
+45 DKSLSATTTAQKS

-71 QARQAYGKYAA
+71 QARQAYGQYAA
-82 ELETQK
+82 ELESQK

-94 TKEYKDAVKELEQ
+94 TKEYKDAVKELES
-107 IRKTSGE
+107 IKKTSGE
-114 ASDAYKLQADK
+114 TSDAYKAQAEK
-125 VEKLKEQLAQSN
+125 VEKLKQELAESN
-137 ATQAESKAT
+137 VKQAESKAT
-146 LKEYKAAMNQA
+146 LKEYKTAMNEA
-157 EQAVKETEAQLEK
+157 ERAVKETEAELEK

-178 DESTTNAANSARNA
+178 DDSTQRAGESARNA

-212 TKAIEGFKNLAKEV
+212 TKAIEGFKNLTKQI
-226 VTTGMEFDSAMS
+226 VTTGVEFDSAMS
-238 KVAAISGASAEEL
+238 KVAAISGASAEEMD
-251 NKLTE
+251 KLTQ

-275 FNYMAMAGWKTN
+275 FNYMAMAGWKTE

-296 LNLAAASGSD
+296 LNLAAASGAD
-306 LAETSDIVTDALT
+306 LAQTSDIVTDALT

-385 RAGTALRSIMTR
+385 RAGTALRSMMTR
-397 LASPSKT
+397 LASPPKM
-404 AADSI
+404 AASSI

-416 TDSAGKML
+416 TDASGKML
-424 PLIDILK
+424 PLIDIIK

-437 NGLSEAEQSHH
+437 DGLTEAEQAHH

-513 TIWDKLEPTIR
+513 TIWNKLEPTIK
-524 KCIDSI
+524 KCIESI
-530 SRTLSG
+530 SKTLNG

-552 LVGVF
+552 LVDVF
-557 EWFITHWDAVVT
+557 EWFIKHWEAVAT
-569 GISAIIAAFVVSKI
+569 GISAIIAAFVAAKI

-609 AFSALNTVMG
+609 AFAGLNTVMG

-637 GAAVEASNDAIKETA
+637 GAVISKTNEASEETVEFNEKIAAQTDAVNTNKESWEQLQA
-652 ALTEEQQKL
+652 AR
-661 VDQTNQSVDSWN
+661 
-673 QLKTA
+673 
-678 YQETIDAEMS
+678 QENLSKGMSEMS
-688 QLDYT
+688 YYEDLVNELD
-693 KSLSDELRSLVDE
+693 KIVDE
-706 NGNVKE
+706 NGKVKS
-712 GYKGRVEFILGE
+712 GYEDRAAFITSTLA
-724 LNKALG
+724 NALG
-730 TEYEM
+730 ME
-735 NNNII
+735 ISLHDGVI
-740 EGYKQMQ
+740 EKYG
-747 AEIDNLIEKKR
+747 EIRDAIDQTIEKKK
-758 AQIILNSQESLYT
+758 AEIILNSQEESYRQ
-771 EAIQNQNEAFRQ
+771 AIEDRANALDLLAESQRQ
-783 RAELSAQLT
+783 MTQLT
-792 QRETE
+792 DDYA
-797 RAAKAAEIAELEK
+797 RAQEILNSKSGTYSRDEVKWAKEKNQAYQENYNTLKQNIDNQEQTLKGYYSAIGLYEDNYAKFHAEKYSEMQEDDWIYIASFAESEEEKKNILQQGIEAEQAGLEVLESMRTDSNSK
-810 QYQSFGSLSLKWTID
+810 MID
-825 RKQKELDAYNQ
+825 QQKEA
-836 ETAGIQSA
+836 
-844 YDQQTNL
+844 
-851 LREYTYNIDQYE
+851 
-863 ANAAAM
+863 ANKRIG
-869 HEGRYNDMT
+869 EL
-878 DVNWKY
+878 
-884 VSDYQ
+884 
-889 TSIEQ
+889 
-894 QKAML
+894 QKEML
-899 QSQVDDAQAKY
+899 Q
-910 DFYNDMVKQEGEE
+910 YNG
-923 RWGTLRDQAQK
+923 
-934 ELDLNK
+934 
-940 SKLDEY
+940 
-946 NSITA
+946 IT
-951 TGLQEN
+951 TTKLQEN

-966 NILSRLTG
+966 KILSMLTG

-982 GNGQVQFYADGI
+982 GNGQVQFYANGI
-994 KQGGPVAK
+994 AQGEPVAK
-1002 DKANQVARDAVNQ
+1002 DKANQVAKDAVSQ

-1036 TGDWSLWNRAK
+1036 TGDWSLWGKAK
-1047 SMAAS
+1047 AMASS

-1097 QEAADFGQSIVGAMS
+1097 QEAADFGESIVNAMS

-1126 VRDAIPDGLDANFR
+1126 VSDAIPDGMDANFR
-1140 VAAKNAAT
+1140 VAAKNAAA
-1148 EAGVVEPPLVA
+1148 EAAVDTPLVA

>member
-226 VTTGMEFDSAMS
+226 ATTGMEFDSAMS
-238 KVAAISGASAEEL
+238 KVAAISGASAEEMAM
-251 NKLTE
+251 LTQ

-296 LNLAAASGSD
+296 LNLAAASGAD

-385 RAGTALRSIMTR
+385 RAGTALRSMMTR
-397 LASPSKT
+397 LASPPKM

-437 NGLSEAEQSHH
+437 NGLSEAEQAHH

-536 INWES
+536 INWEA

-569 GISAIIAAFVVSKI
+569 GISAIIAAFVAAKI

-600 VTGATSLSA
+600 VAGATSLSA
-609 AFSALNTVMG
+609 AFAALNTVMG

-637 GAAVEASNDAIKETA
+637 GAVIAKTTEASE
-652 ALTEEQQKL
+652 
-661 VDQTNQSVDSWN
+661 
-673 QLKTA
+673 
-678 YQETIDAEMS
+678 ETIEFNEKIAAQTDAVNANKESWEQLQATRQENLSKGMSEMS
-688 QLDYT
+688 YYQDLVNELD
-693 KSLSDELRSLVDE
+693 KIVDE
-706 NGNVKE
+706 NGKVKS
-712 GYKGRVEFILGE
+712 GYEERASFITSTLA
-724 LNKALG
+724 NALG
-730 TEYEM
+730 LEISM
-735 NNNII
+735 HDGVI
-740 EGYKQMQ
+740 EKYG
-747 AEIDNLIEKKR
+747 EIRDAIDQTIEKKK
-758 AQIILNSQESLYT
+758 AEIILNSQEAAYT
-771 EAIQNQNEAFRQ
+771 QAIQDRSNALELLAESQRQ
-783 RAELSAQLT
+783 MTQLT
-792 QRETE
+792 DDY
-797 RAAKAAEIAELEK
+797 AKAQQILNSQSGTYSREEVQWAKEKNQAYQENYNQLRANIDNQQQTLEGYYAAIGLYEENYAKFHAEKYSEMQEDDWIYVASFAESEEEKKNILQQGIDAEQAGLEVLESMRTDSNSK
-810 QYQSFGSLSLKWTID
+810 MID
-825 RKQKELDAYNQ
+825 QQKEAANQ
-836 ETAGIQSA
+836 RIGE
-844 YDQQTNL
+844 L
-851 LREYTYNIDQYE
+851 
-863 ANAAAM
+863 
-869 HEGRYNDMT
+869 
-878 DVNWKY
+878 
-884 VSDYQ
+884 
-889 TSIEQ
+889 
-894 QKAML
+894 QKEML
-899 QSQVDDAQAKY
+899 Q
-910 DFYNDMVKQEGEE
+910 YNG
-923 RWGTLRDQAQK
+923 
-934 ELDLNK
+934 
-940 SKLDEY
+940 
-946 NSITA
+946 IT
-951 TGLQEN
+951 TTHLQEN

-966 NILSRLTG
+966 KILSMLTG
-974 TKMEFKDA
+974 KKMEFKDA

-994 KQGGPVAK
+994 KQGDPVAK

-1036 TGDWSLWNRAK
+1036 TGDWSLWSRAK
-1047 SMAAS
+1047 AMASS

-1059 SLKASLGIH
+1059 SLRASLGIH

-1097 QEAADFGQSIVGAMS
+1097 QEAADFGESIVGAMS
-1112 DGLNTGVDTSALAA
+1112 EGLNTGVDTSALAA

-1140 VAAKNAAT
+1140 VAARNAAT
-1148 EAGVVEPPLVA
+1148 EAGVVDTPLVA

>member
-238 KVAAISGASAEEL
+238 KVAAISGASAEEMAM
-251 NKLTE
+251 LTQ

-296 LNLAAASGSD
+296 LNLAAASGAD

-385 RAGTALRSIMTR
+385 RAGTALRSMMTR
-397 LASPSKT
+397 LASPPKM

-416 TDSAGKML
+416 IDSAGKML

-437 NGLSEAEQSHH
+437 NGLSEAEQAHH

-530 SRTLSG
+530 SRTLSS
-536 INWES
+536 INWEA

-569 GISAIIAAFVVSKI
+569 GISAIIAAFVAAKI

-600 VTGATSLSA
+600 VAGATSLSA
-609 AFSALNTVMG
+609 AFAALNTVMG

-637 GAAVEASNDAIKETA
+637 GAVIAKTTEASE
-652 ALTEEQQKL
+652 
-661 VDQTNQSVDSWN
+661 
-673 QLKTA
+673 
-678 YQETIDAEMS
+678 ETIEFNEKIAAQTDAVNANKESWEQLQATRQENLSKGMSEMS
-688 QLDYT
+688 YYQDLVNELD
-693 KSLSDELRSLVDE
+693 KIVDE
-706 NGNVKE
+706 NGKVKS
-712 GYKGRVEFILGE
+712 GYEERASFITSTLA
-724 LNKALG
+724 NALG
-730 TEYEM
+730 LEISM
-735 NNNII
+735 HDGVI
-740 EGYKQMQ
+740 EKYG
-747 AEIDNLIEKKR
+747 EIRDAIDQTIEKKK
-758 AQIILNSQESLYT
+758 AEIILNSQEASYT
-771 EAIQNQNEAFRQ
+771 QAIQDRSNALELLAESQRQ
-783 RAELSAQLT
+783 MTQLT
-792 QRETE
+792 DDY
-797 RAAKAAEIAELEK
+797 AKAQEILNSKSGTYSKEEVQWAKEKNQAYQENYNQLKANIDNQQQTLEEYYAAIGLYEENYAKFHAEKYSEMQEDDWIYVASFAESEEEKKNILQQGIDAEQAGLEVLEGMRTDSNSK
-810 QYQSFGSLSLKWTID
+810 MID
-825 RKQKELDAYNQ
+825 QQKEAANQ
-836 ETAGIQSA
+836 RIGE
-844 YDQQTNL
+844 L
-851 LREYTYNIDQYE
+851 
-863 ANAAAM
+863 
-869 HEGRYNDMT
+869 
-878 DVNWKY
+878 
-884 VSDYQ
+884 
-889 TSIEQ
+889 
-894 QKAML
+894 QKEML
-899 QSQVDDAQAKY
+899 Q
-910 DFYNDMVKQEGEE
+910 YNG
-923 RWGTLRDQAQK
+923 
-934 ELDLNK
+934 
-940 SKLDEY
+940 
-946 NSITA
+946 IT
-951 TGLQEN
+951 TTHLQEN

-966 NILSRLTG
+966 KILSMLTG
-974 TKMEFKDA
+974 KQMEFKDA
-982 GNGQVQFYADGI
+982 GNGQVQLYADGI
-994 KQGGPVAK
+994 AQGEPVAK

-1015 LNKQAEAQGMGANV
+1015 LNRQAEAQGMGANV

-1036 TGDWSLWNRAK
+1036 TGDWSLWGKARA
-1047 SMAAS
+1047 MAAS
-1052 FGNSIMS
+1052 FGDSIMS
-1059 SLKASLGIH
+1059 SLRASLGIH

-1140 VAAKNAAT
+1140 VAARNAAT
-1148 EAGVVEPPLVA
+1148 EAGVVDTPLVA

>member
-238 KVAAISGASAEEL
+238 KVAAISGASSKEMDM
-251 NKLTE
+251 LTQ

-296 LNLAAASGSD
+296 LNLAAASGAD

-385 RAGTALRSIMTR
+385 RAGTALRSMMTR
-397 LASPSKT
+397 LASPPKM
-404 AADSI
+404 AAESI

-416 TDSAGKML
+416 VDSAGKML

-437 NGLSEAEQSHH
+437 NGLSEAEQAHH

-530 SRTLSG
+530 SRTLSS
-536 INWES
+536 INWEA

-569 GISAIIAAFVVSKI
+569 GISAIIAAFVAAKI

-600 VTGATSLSA
+600 VAGATSLSA
-609 AFSALNTVMG
+609 AFAALNTVMG

-637 GAAVEASNDAIKETA
+637 GAVIAKTTEASE
-652 ALTEEQQKL
+652 
-661 VDQTNQSVDSWN
+661 
-673 QLKTA
+673 
-678 YQETIDAEMS
+678 ETIEFNEKIAAQTDAVNANKESWEQLQATRQENLSKGMSEMS
-688 QLDYT
+688 YYQDLVNELD
-693 KSLSDELRSLVDE
+693 KIVDE
-706 NGNVKE
+706 NGKVKS
-712 GYKGRVEFILGE
+712 GYEERASFITSTLA
-724 LNKALG
+724 NALG
-730 TEYEM
+730 LEISM
-735 NNNII
+735 HDGVI
-740 EGYKQMQ
+740 EKYG
-747 AEIDNLIEKKR
+747 EIRDAIDQTIEKKK
-758 AQIILNSQESLYT
+758 AEIILNSQEAAYT
-771 EAIQNQNEAFRQ
+771 QAIQDRSNALELLAESQRQ
-783 RAELSAQLT
+783 MTQLT
-792 QRETE
+792 DDY
-797 RAAKAAEIAELEK
+797 AKAQQILNSQSGTYSREEVQWAKEKNQAYQENYNQLKANIDNQQQTLEGYYAAIGLYEENYAKFHAEKYSEMQEDDWIYVASFAESEEQKKNILQQGIDAEQAGLEVLESMRTDSNSK
-810 QYQSFGSLSLKWTID
+810 MID
-825 RKQKELDAYNQ
+825 QQKEAANQ
-836 ETAGIQSA
+836 RIGE
-844 YDQQTNL
+844 L
-851 LREYTYNIDQYE
+851 
-863 ANAAAM
+863 
-869 HEGRYNDMT
+869 
-878 DVNWKY
+878 
-884 VSDYQ
+884 
-889 TSIEQ
+889 
-894 QKAML
+894 QKEML
-899 QSQVDDAQAKY
+899 Q
-910 DFYNDMVKQEGEE
+910 YNG
-923 RWGTLRDQAQK
+923 
-934 ELDLNK
+934 
-940 SKLDEY
+940 
-946 NSITA
+946 IT
-951 TGLQEN
+951 TTHLQEN

-966 NILSRLTG
+966 KILSMLTG
-974 TKMEFKDA
+974 KKMEFKDA

-994 KQGGPVAK
+994 KQGDPVAK

-1036 TGDWSLWNRAK
+1036 TGDWSLWGRAK
-1047 SMAAS
+1047 AMASS

-1059 SLKASLGIH
+1059 SLRASLGIH

-1140 VAAKNAAT
+1140 VAARNAAT
-1148 EAGVVEPPLVA
+1148 EAGVVDTPLVA